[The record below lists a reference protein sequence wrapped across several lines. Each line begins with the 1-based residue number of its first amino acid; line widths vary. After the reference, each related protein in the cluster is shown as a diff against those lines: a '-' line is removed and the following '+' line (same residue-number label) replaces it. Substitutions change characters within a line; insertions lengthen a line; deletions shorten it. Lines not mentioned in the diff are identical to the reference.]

1 MAITRMTVIK
11 ASSDADYRKGQ
22 DIFLIDKR
30 IKNFET
36 DMNTLTDTPMIT
48 ATVLDADGSEHETQV
63 SIDEDESRIIGSLCS
78 CPDFYQSQGLCCHC
92 VAILL
97 KYISRRHLQTS
108 FSVKNQNRI
117 GQTLIE
123 SYIQQSTR
131 SPYSAE
137 ALESRGMIEL
147 EPILHKQY
155 NKLSVDFKIGTSK
168 KYVIK
173 DLLEFARLVREH
185 ELFQYG
191 KNLKFFHE
199 PEAFASDSRELLNF
213 IMQRIEE
220 YEYHF
225 HYVQDSTYRFQTMKA
240 LRFLPLSPTAIDT
253 FLNLMLG
260 RSLQF
265 QLDDRS
271 QTIHVVDGD
280 PSLSLELKSEG
291 TDSYHLTIENCLI
304 ISGAHHFWILKDK
317 KLYKCSDA
325 FKRDMQ
331 PYLTELNRQKVR
343 EITLSEKQLRPFY
356 GSVLK
361 HLEAHTDFHAEG
373 IDLSSYEPP
382 EAHFSIYLDNPAE
395 NIISCTAYARYND
408 ETFSLATPISC
419 EDGFRDAA
427 MENKILT
434 AIQTYFRPVLSSEY
448 EDQHLPDVD
457 GDFVISHDDPSAFLF
472 LEQGLPHFYELAEVF
487 ISSNMKRIRILSAPK
502 TAVGV
507 SVSNGLLEI
516 DIQSDTLPYEELAGI
531 LNSYRRRQK
540 YYKLKSGEFLKLENN
555 SLSVLSELADGLRLS
570 EKDIRHGKITVPLY
584 RASYIDSVLTSHNSD
599 IQSHRDRYF
608 KSLIRDMKSVA
619 DSDYEVP
626 DALKPILRDYQKTG
640 YRWLCT
646 IAQLGFGG
654 ILADD
659 MGLGKTLQII
669 TLLEHTRIEAISGNI
684 DASEALDS
692 PDDADSS
699 MTISASEQA
708 HPVSL
713 IICPSSLVYNWDSEI
728 EHFAPQLKTLLIIG
742 TAQERRELLTHYSDY
757 DVLITSYDMLKRDIA
772 CYDNLRFRYQIIDE
786 AQYIKNHRT
795 QAARSVCSIHSVT
808 RFALTGT
815 PIENRLSELWSIF
828 EYLMPGF
835 LYPYAYFRS
844 ELEQPIVEDKDMIAA
859 TRLQQLVRPFIMRRL
874 KTDVLKELPDKLEH
888 AVYAQMTD
896 EQHKLYNANA
906 LKLQKDLEKQSD
918 SMFKTSKIQIL
929 SELTKLRQLCCDPSL
944 IYQNYHGGSAKLDT
958 CIQLIQNAMA
968 GGHKILLFSQFTSM
982 LDIIERRLK
991 AERILYYRLDGST
1004 KSEQR
1009 TRLVSAF
1016 NENKVPVFLISLK
1029 AGGTGLNLTGA
1040 DIVIHYDPWWNAA
1053 AQNQAT
1059 DRAHRIGQ
1067 KHTVT
1072 VYKLI
1077 ARHTIEEKILELQEN
1092 KKALSDQILS
1102 EEGVTASHL
1111 TRDDLLQILQN

>member
-1 MAITRMTVIK
+1 MAITRMTVIN
-11 ASSDADYRKGQ
+11 ASTDADYRKGQ

-36 DMNTLTDTPMIT
+36 DINTLTGTPMIT

-63 SIDEDESRIIGSLCS
+63 SIDEDESQIVGSLCS
-78 CPDFYQSQGLCCHC
+78 CSDFYQSEGLCCHC

-97 KYISRRHLQTS
+97 KYISRRHIQTS
-108 FSVKNQNRI
+108 FPSKKQNRI

-123 SYIQQSTR
+123 SYIHQS
-131 SPYSAE
+131 SGSHYPAE
-137 ALESRGMIEL
+137 ASETKALIEL

-155 NKLSVDFKIGTSK
+155 HKLSVDFKIGTGK

-173 DLLEFARLVREH
+173 DLLEFARLIRQG

-199 PEAFASDSRELLNF
+199 PEAFTSESRSMLAF

-225 HYVQDSTYRFQTMKA
+225 HCVQDSTYRFQTMKA
-240 LRFLPLSPTAIDT
+240 LRYLPLSPTAVDM
-253 FLNLMLG
+253 FLNMMIG
-260 RSLQF
+260 HTLQF
-265 QLDDRS
+265 DLDDHIRPIYV
-271 QTIHVVDGD
+271 TDGD
-280 PSLSLELKSEG
+280 PELTLELKAE
-291 TDSYHLTIENCLI
+291 DSDTYHLTIEDCLI
-304 ISGAHHFWILKDK
+304 LSGARTFWILKDK
-317 KLYKCSDA
+317 ILYRCSEA
-325 FKRDMQ
+325 FKKDMQ

-361 HLEAHTDFHAEG
+361 HLEAHTDFHTEG
-373 IDLSSYEPP
+373 VDLTGYEPP

-395 NIISCTAYARYND
+395 NIISCTAYARYGE

-427 MENKILT
+427 MENRILT
-434 AIQTYFRPVLSSEY
+434 AIQTYFQPAAVSVNEDSPVA
-448 EDQHLPDVD
+448 DA
-457 GDFVISHDDPSAFLF
+457 DFIISHDDQAAFLF
-472 LEQGLPHFYELAEVF
+472 LEQGLPHFYELAEVL

-507 SVSNGLLEI
+507 SVSKGLLEI
-516 DIQSDTLPYEELAGI
+516 DIQSDSLPYDELAGI

-570 EKDIRHGKITVPLY
+570 EQDIRDGRISVPLY
-584 RASYIDSVLTSHNSD
+584 RASYIDAVLTSHSSD
-599 IQSHRDRYF
+599 MQSHRDRYF

-626 DALKPILRDYQKTG
+626 ETMKPILRDYQKTG

-669 TLLEHTRIEAISGNI
+669 TLLEHARLEAISKTV
-684 DASEALDS
+684 DLTETASHTAC
-692 PDDADSS
+692 PP
-699 MTISASEQA
+699 
-708 HPVSL
+708 PVSL
-713 IICPSSLVYNWDSEI
+713 IVCPSSLVYNWDSEI
-728 EHFAPQLKTLLIIG
+728 EHFAPNLKTLLITG
-742 TAQERRELLTHYSDY
+742 TAQERQELLTHYADY

-772 CYDNLRFRYQIIDE
+772 SYDNLHFHYQIIDE

-844 ELEQPIVEDKDMIAA
+844 ELEQPIVENKDQIAA

-896 EQHKLYNANA
+896 EQNKLYTANA
-906 LKLQKDLEKQSD
+906 LKLQKDLEQQSD

-929 SELTKLRQLCCDPSL
+929 AELTKLRQLCCDPSL

-958 CIQLIQNAMA
+958 CIQLIENAMA

-982 LDIIERRLK
+982 LDVIERRLK
-991 AERILYYRLDGST
+991 TEHILYYRLDGST

-1009 TRLVSAF
+1009 TRLVNAF
-1016 NENKVPVFLISLK
+1016 NENNVPVFLISLK

-1067 KHTVT
+1067 THTVT

-1102 EEGVTASHL
+1102 EEGVTASQL
-1111 TRDDLLQILQN
+1111 TKKELLQILQN

>member
-36 DMNTLTDTPMIT
+36 DINTLTDTPMIT

-63 SIDEDESRIIGSLCS
+63 SIDEDESQIVGSLCS
-78 CPDFYQSQGLCCHC
+78 CSDFYQSEGLCCHC

-97 KYISRRHLQTS
+97 KYISRRHIQTS
-108 FSVKNQNRI
+108 FPSKKQNRI

-123 SYIQQSTR
+123 SYIHQSSGTHY
-131 SPYSAE
+131 PAE
-137 ALESRGMIEL
+137 ASETKVLIEL

-155 NKLSVDFKIGTSK
+155 HKLSVDFKIGTGK

-173 DLLEFARLVREH
+173 DLLEFARLIRQG

-199 PEAFASDSRELLNF
+199 PEAFTSESRSMLAF

-225 HYVQDSTYRFQTMKA
+225 HCVQDSTYRFQTMKA
-240 LRFLPLSPTAIDT
+240 LRYLPLSPTAVDM
-253 FLNLMLG
+253 FLNMMIG
-260 RSLQF
+260 HTLQF
-265 QLDDRS
+265 DLDDHIRPIYV
-271 QTIHVVDGD
+271 TDGD
-280 PSLSLELKSEG
+280 PELTLELKAE
-291 TDSYHLTIENCLI
+291 DSDTYHLTIEDCLI
-304 ISGAHHFWILKDK
+304 LSGARTFWILKDK
-317 KLYKCSDA
+317 ILYRCSEA
-325 FKRDMQ
+325 FKKDMQ

-361 HLEAHTDFHAEG
+361 HLEAHTDFHTEG
-373 IDLSSYEPP
+373 VDLTDYEPP

-395 NIISCTAYARYND
+395 NIISCTAYARYGE

-427 MENKILT
+427 MENRILT
-434 AIQTYFRPVLSSEY
+434 AIQTYFQPAAVSGNEDSPVA
-448 EDQHLPDVD
+448 DA
-457 GDFVISHDDPSAFLF
+457 DFIISHDDQAAFLF

-487 ISSNMKRIRILSAPK
+487 ISSNMKRIRILSAPR

-516 DIQSDTLPYEELAGI
+516 DIHSDSLPYEELAGI

-570 EKDIRHGKITVPLY
+570 EQAIRGGRISVPLY
-584 RASYIDSVLTSHNSD
+584 RASYIDAVLTSHNSD

-626 DALKPILRDYQKTG
+626 DAMKPILRDYQKTG

-669 TLLEHTRIEAISGNI
+669 TLLEHARLEAISKTV
-684 DASEALDS
+684 DLTDTASHTAC
-692 PDDADSS
+692 PP
-699 MTISASEQA
+699 
-708 HPVSL
+708 PVSL
-713 IICPSSLVYNWDSEI
+713 IVCPSSLVYNWDSEI
-728 EHFAPQLKTLLIIG
+728 EHFAPNLKTLLITG
-742 TAQERRELLTHYSDY
+742 TAQERQELLTHYADY

-772 CYDNLRFRYQIIDE
+772 SYDNLHFHFQIIDE

-844 ELEQPIVEDKDMIAA
+844 ELEQPIVENKDPIAA

-896 EQHKLYNANA
+896 EQNKLYTANT
-906 LKLQKDLEKQSD
+906 LKLQKDLEQQSD

-929 SELTKLRQLCCDPSL
+929 AELTKLRQLCCDPSL

-958 CIQLIQNAMA
+958 CIQLIENAMA

-982 LDIIERRLK
+982 LDVIERRLK

-1009 TRLVSAF
+1009 TRLVNAF
-1016 NENKVPVFLISLK
+1016 NENKIPVFLISLK

-1067 KHTVT
+1067 THTVT

-1092 KKALSDQILS
+1092 KKTLSDQILS
-1102 EEGVTASHL
+1102 EEGVTASQL
-1111 TRDDLLQILQN
+1111 TKEELLKLLQN

>member
-11 ASSDADYRKGQ
+11 ASTDADYRKGQ

-36 DMNTLTDTPMIT
+36 DINTLTGTPMIT

-63 SIDEDESRIIGSLCS
+63 SIDEDESQIVGSLCS
-78 CPDFYQSQGLCCHC
+78 CSDFYQSEGLCCHC

-97 KYISRRHLQTS
+97 KYISRRHIQTS
-108 FSVKNQNRI
+108 FPAKKQNRI

-123 SYIQQSTR
+123 SYIHQSSGTHY
-131 SPYSAE
+131 PAE
-137 ALESRGMIEL
+137 ASETKVLIEL

-155 NKLSVDFKIGTSK
+155 HKLSVDFKIGTGK

-173 DLLEFARLVREH
+173 DLLEFARLIRQG

-199 PEAFASDSRELLNF
+199 PEAFTSESRSMLAF

-225 HYVQDSTYRFQTMKA
+225 HCVQDSTYRFQTMKA
-240 LRFLPLSPTAIDT
+240 LRYLPLSPTAVDM
-253 FLNLMLG
+253 FLNMMIG
-260 RSLQF
+260 HTLQF
-265 QLDDRS
+265 DLDDHIRPIYV
-271 QTIHVVDGD
+271 TDGD
-280 PSLSLELKSEG
+280 PELTLELKAE
-291 TDSYHLTIENCLI
+291 DSDTYHLTIEDCLI
-304 ISGAHHFWILKDK
+304 LSGARTFWILKDK
-317 KLYKCSDA
+317 ILYRCSEA
-325 FKRDMQ
+325 FKKDMQ

-361 HLEAHTDFHAEG
+361 HLEAHTDFHTEG
-373 IDLSSYEPP
+373 VDLTDYEPP

-395 NIISCTAYARYND
+395 NIISCTAYARYGE

-419 EDGFRDAA
+419 EDGFRDAS
-427 MENKILT
+427 MENRILT
-434 AIQTYFRPVLSSEY
+434 AIQTYFQPAAVSGNEDSPVA
-448 EDQHLPDVD
+448 DA
-457 GDFVISHDDPSAFLF
+457 DFIISHDDQAAFLF

-487 ISSNMKRIRILSAPK
+487 ISSNMKRIRILSAPR

-516 DIQSDTLPYEELAGI
+516 DVHSDSLPYEELAGI

-570 EKDIRHGKITVPLY
+570 EQAIRGGRISVPLY
-584 RASYIDSVLTSHNSD
+584 RASYIDAVLTSHNSD

-626 DALKPILRDYQKTG
+626 DAMKPILRDYQKTG

-669 TLLEHTRIEAISGNI
+669 TLLEHARLEAISKTV
-684 DASEALDS
+684 DLTDTASHTAC
-692 PDDADSS
+692 PP
-699 MTISASEQA
+699 
-708 HPVSL
+708 PVSL
-713 IICPSSLVYNWDSEI
+713 IVCPSSLVYNWDSEI
-728 EHFAPQLKTLLIIG
+728 EHFAPNLKTLLITG
-742 TAQERRELLTHYSDY
+742 TAQERQELLTHYADY

-772 CYDNLRFRYQIIDE
+772 RYDNLHFHYQIIDE

-844 ELEQPIVEDKDMIAA
+844 ELEQPIVENKDQIAA

-896 EQHKLYNANA
+896 EQNKLYTANT
-906 LKLQKDLEKQSD
+906 LKLQKDLEQQSD

-929 SELTKLRQLCCDPSL
+929 AELTKLRQLCCDPSL

-958 CIQLIQNAMA
+958 CIQLIENAMA

-982 LDIIERRLK
+982 LDVIERRLK

-1009 TRLVSAF
+1009 TRLVNAF
-1016 NENKVPVFLISLK
+1016 NENKIPVFLISLK

-1067 KHTVT
+1067 THTVT

-1077 ARHTIEEKILELQEN
+1077 ARHTIEEKILDLQEN

-1102 EEGVTASHL
+1102 EEGVTASQL
-1111 TRDDLLQILQN
+1111 TKEELLKLLQN

>member
-36 DMNTLTDTPMIT
+36 DINTLTGTPMIT

-63 SIDEDESRIIGSLCS
+63 SIDEDESQIVGSLCS
-78 CPDFYQSQGLCCHC
+78 CSDFYQSEGLCCHC

-97 KYISRRHLQTS
+97 KYISRRHIQTS
-108 FSVKNQNRI
+108 FPAKKQNRI

-123 SYIQQSTR
+123 SYIHQSSGTHY
-131 SPYSAE
+131 PAE
-137 ALESRGMIEL
+137 ASETKVLIEL

-155 NKLSVDFKIGTSK
+155 HKLSVDFKIGTGK

-173 DLLEFARLVREH
+173 DLLEFARLIRQG

-191 KNLKFFHE
+191 KNLKFCHE
-199 PEAFASDSRELLNF
+199 PEAFTSESRSMLAF

-225 HYVQDSTYRFQTMKA
+225 HCVQDSTYRFQTMKA
-240 LRFLPLSPTAIDT
+240 LRYLPLSPTAVDM
-253 FLNLMLG
+253 FLNMMIG
-260 RSLQF
+260 HTLQF
-265 QLDDRS
+265 DLDDHIRPIYV
-271 QTIHVVDGD
+271 TDGD
-280 PSLSLELKSEG
+280 PELTLELKAE
-291 TDSYHLTIENCLI
+291 DSDTYHLTIEDCLI
-304 ISGAHHFWILKDK
+304 LSGARTFWILKDK
-317 KLYKCSDA
+317 ILYRCSEA
-325 FKRDMQ
+325 FKKDMQ

-361 HLEAHTDFHAEG
+361 HLEAHTDFHTEG
-373 IDLSSYEPP
+373 VDLTDYEPP

-395 NIISCTAYARYND
+395 NIISCTAYARYGE

-419 EDGFRDAA
+419 EDGFRDAS
-427 MENKILT
+427 MENRILT
-434 AIQTYFRPVLSSEY
+434 AIQTYFQPAAVSGNEDSPVA
-448 EDQHLPDVD
+448 DA
-457 GDFVISHDDPSAFLF
+457 DFIISHDDQAAFLF

-487 ISSNMKRIRILSAPK
+487 ISSNMKRIRILSAPR

-516 DIQSDTLPYEELAGI
+516 DVHSDSLPYEELAGI

-570 EKDIRHGKITVPLY
+570 EQAIRGGRISVPLY
-584 RASYIDSVLTSHNSD
+584 RASYIDAVLTSHNSD

-626 DALKPILRDYQKTG
+626 DAMKPILRDYQKTG

-669 TLLEHTRIEAISGNI
+669 TLLEHARLEAISKTV
-684 DASEALDS
+684 DLTDTASHTAC
-692 PDDADSS
+692 PP
-699 MTISASEQA
+699 
-708 HPVSL
+708 PVSL
-713 IICPSSLVYNWDSEI
+713 IVCPSSLVYNWDSEI
-728 EHFAPQLKTLLIIG
+728 EHFAPNLKTLLITG
-742 TAQERRELLTHYSDY
+742 TAQERQELLTHYADY

-772 CYDNLRFRYQIIDE
+772 SYDNLHFHYQIIDE

-844 ELEQPIVEDKDMIAA
+844 ELEQPIVENKDQIAA

-896 EQHKLYNANA
+896 EQNKLYTANT
-906 LKLQKDLEKQSD
+906 LKLQKDLEQQSD

-929 SELTKLRQLCCDPSL
+929 AELTKLRQLCCDPSL

-958 CIQLIQNAMA
+958 CIQLIENAMA

-982 LDIIERRLK
+982 LDVIERRLK

-1009 TRLVSAF
+1009 TRLVNAF
-1016 NENKVPVFLISLK
+1016 NENKIPVFLISLK

-1067 KHTVT
+1067 THTVT

-1092 KKALSDQILS
+1092 KKTLSDQILS
-1102 EEGVTASHL
+1102 EKGVTASQL
-1111 TRDDLLQILQN
+1111 TKEELLKLLQN

>member
-11 ASSDADYRKGQ
+11 ASTDADYRKGQ

-36 DMNTLTDTPMIT
+36 DINTLTGTPMIT

-63 SIDEDESRIIGSLCS
+63 SIDEDESQIVGSLCS
-78 CPDFYQSQGLCCHC
+78 CSDFYQSEGLCCHC

-97 KYISRRHLQTS
+97 KYISRRHIQTS
-108 FSVKNQNRI
+108 FPSKKQNRI

-123 SYIQQSTR
+123 SYIHQSSGTHY
-131 SPYSAE
+131 PAE
-137 ALESRGMIEL
+137 AAETKVLIEL

-155 NKLSVDFKIGTSK
+155 HKLSVDFKIGTGK

-173 DLLEFARLVREH
+173 DLLEFARLIRQG

-199 PEAFASDSRELLNF
+199 PEAFTTESRNMLAF

-225 HYVQDSTYRFQTMKA
+225 HCVQDSTYRFQTMKA
-240 LRFLPLSPTAIDT
+240 LRYLPLSPTAVDM
-253 FLNLMLG
+253 FLNMMIG
-260 RSLQF
+260 HTLQF
-265 QLDDRS
+265 DLDDHIRPIYV
-271 QTIHVVDGD
+271 TDGD
-280 PSLSLELKSEG
+280 PELTLELKAE
-291 TDSYHLTIENCLI
+291 DSDTYHLTIEDCLI
-304 ISGAHHFWILKDK
+304 LSGARTFWILKDK
-317 KLYKCSDA
+317 ILYRCSEA
-325 FKRDMQ
+325 FKKDMQ

-361 HLEAHTDFHAEG
+361 HLEAHTDFHTEG
-373 IDLSSYEPP
+373 VDLTDYEPP

-395 NIISCTAYARYND
+395 NIISCTAYARYGE

-427 MENKILT
+427 MENRILT
-434 AIQTYFRPVLSSEY
+434 AIQTYFQPAAVSGNEDSPVA
-448 EDQHLPDVD
+448 DA
-457 GDFVISHDDPSAFLF
+457 DFIISHDDQAAFLF

-487 ISSNMKRIRILSAPK
+487 ISSNMKRIRILSAPR

-516 DIQSDTLPYEELAGI
+516 DIHSDSLPYEELAGI

-570 EKDIRHGKITVPLY
+570 EQAIRGGRISVPLY
-584 RASYIDSVLTSHNSD
+584 RASYIDAVLTSHNSD

-626 DALKPILRDYQKTG
+626 DAMKPILRDYQKTG

-669 TLLEHTRIEAISGNI
+669 TLLEHARLEAISKTV
-684 DASEALDS
+684 DLTDTASHTAC
-692 PDDADSS
+692 PP
-699 MTISASEQA
+699 
-708 HPVSL
+708 PVSL
-713 IICPSSLVYNWDSEI
+713 IVCPSSLVYNWDSEI
-728 EHFAPQLKTLLIIG
+728 EHFAPNLKTLLITG
-742 TAQERRELLTHYSDY
+742 TAQERQELLTHYADY

-772 CYDNLRFRYQIIDE
+772 SYDNLHFHFQIIDE

-844 ELEQPIVEDKDMIAA
+844 ELEQPIVENKDQIAA

-896 EQHKLYNANA
+896 EQNKLYTANT
-906 LKLQKDLEKQSD
+906 LKLQKDLEQQSD

-929 SELTKLRQLCCDPSL
+929 AELTKLRQLCCDPSL

-958 CIQLIQNAMA
+958 CIQLIENAMA

-982 LDIIERRLK
+982 LDVIERRLK

-1009 TRLVSAF
+1009 TRLVNAF
-1016 NENKVPVFLISLK
+1016 NENKIPVFLISLK

-1067 KHTVT
+1067 THTVT

-1102 EEGVTASHL
+1102 EEGVTASQL
-1111 TRDDLLQILQN
+1111 TKEELLKLLQN

>member
-1 MAITRMTVIK
+1 MAITRMTVIN
-11 ASSDADYRKGQ
+11 ASTDANYRKGQ

-36 DMNTLTDTPMIT
+36 DINTLTDTPMIT

-63 SIDEDESRIIGSLCS
+63 SIDEDESQIVGSLCS
-78 CPDFYQSQGLCCHC
+78 CSDFYQSEGLCCHC

-97 KYISRRHLQTS
+97 KYISRRHIQTS
-108 FSVKNQNRI
+108 FPSKKQNRI

-123 SYIQQSTR
+123 SYIHQS
-131 SPYSAE
+131 SGSHYPAE
-137 ALESRGMIEL
+137 TSETKVLIEL

-155 NKLSVDFKIGTSK
+155 HKLSVDFKIGTGK

-173 DLLEFARLVREH
+173 DLLEFARLIRQG

-199 PEAFASDSRELLNF
+199 PEAFTSESRSMLAF

-240 LRFLPLSPTAIDT
+240 LRYLPLSPTAVDM
-253 FLNLMLG
+253 FLNMMIG
-260 RSLQF
+260 HTLQF
-265 QLDDRS
+265 DLDDHIRPIYV
-271 QTIHVVDGD
+271 TDGD
-280 PSLSLELKSEG
+280 PELTLELKAE
-291 TDSYHLTIENCLI
+291 DSDTYHLTIEDCLI
-304 ISGAHHFWILKDK
+304 LSGARTFWILKDK
-317 KLYKCSDA
+317 ILYRCSEA
-325 FKRDMQ
+325 FKKDMQ

-361 HLEAHTDFHAEG
+361 HLEAHTDFHTEG
-373 IDLSSYEPP
+373 VDLTGYEPL

-395 NIISCTAYARYND
+395 NIISCTAYARYGE

-427 MENKILT
+427 MENRILT
-434 AIQTYFRPVLSSEY
+434 AIQTYFQPAAVSVNEDSPVA
-448 EDQHLPDVD
+448 DA
-457 GDFVISHDDPSAFLF
+457 DFIISHDDQAAFLF

-507 SVSNGLLEI
+507 SVSKGLLEI
-516 DIQSDTLPYEELAGI
+516 DIQSDSLPYDELAGI

-570 EKDIRHGKITVPLY
+570 EQDIRDGRISVPLY
-584 RASYIDSVLTSHNSD
+584 RASYIDAVLTSHNSD
-599 IQSHRDRYF
+599 MQSHRDRYF

-626 DALKPILRDYQKTG
+626 DAMKPILRDYQKTG

-669 TLLEHTRIEAISGNI
+669 TLLEHARLEAISKTI
-684 DASEALDS
+684 DLTETASHTAC
-692 PDDADSS
+692 PP
-699 MTISASEQA
+699 
-708 HPVSL
+708 PVSL
-713 IICPSSLVYNWDSEI
+713 IVCPSSLVYNWDSEI
-728 EHFAPQLKTLLIIG
+728 EHFAPNLKTLLITG
-742 TAQERRELLTHYSDY
+742 TAQERQELLTHYADY

-772 CYDNLRFRYQIIDE
+772 SYDNLHFHYQIIDE

-844 ELEQPIVEDKDMIAA
+844 ELEQPIVENKDQIAA

-896 EQHKLYNANA
+896 EQNKLYTANA
-906 LKLQKDLEKQSD
+906 LKLQKNLEQQSD

-929 SELTKLRQLCCDPSL
+929 AELTKLRQLCCDPSL

-958 CIQLIQNAMA
+958 CIQLIENAMA

-982 LDIIERRLK
+982 LDVIERRLK
-991 AERILYYRLDGST
+991 TERILYYRLDGST

-1009 TRLVSAF
+1009 TRLVNAF
-1016 NENKVPVFLISLK
+1016 NENNVPVFLISLK

-1067 KHTVT
+1067 THTVT

-1102 EEGVTASHL
+1102 EEGVTASQL
-1111 TRDDLLQILQN
+1111 TKEELLQILQN

>member
-36 DMNTLTDTPMIT
+36 DINTLTDTPMIT

-63 SIDEDESRIIGSLCS
+63 SIDEDESQIVGSLCS
-78 CPDFYQSQGLCCHC
+78 CSDFYQSEGLCCHC

-97 KYISRRHLQTS
+97 KYISRRHIQTS
-108 FSVKNQNRI
+108 FPSKKQNRI

-123 SYIQQSTR
+123 SYIHQS
-131 SPYSAE
+131 SGSHYPAE
-137 ALESRGMIEL
+137 ASETKVLIEL

-155 NKLSVDFKIGTSK
+155 HKLSVDFKIGTGK

-173 DLLEFARLVREH
+173 DLLEFARLIRQG

-199 PEAFASDSRELLNF
+199 PEAFTTESRNMLAF

-225 HYVQDSTYRFQTMKA
+225 HCVQDSTYRFQTMKA
-240 LRFLPLSPTAIDT
+240 LRYLPLSPTAVDM
-253 FLNLMLG
+253 FLNMMIG
-260 RSLQF
+260 HTLQF
-265 QLDDRS
+265 DLDDHIRPIYV
-271 QTIHVVDGD
+271 TDGD
-280 PSLSLELKSEG
+280 PELTLELKAE
-291 TDSYHLTIENCLI
+291 DSDTYHLTIEDCLI
-304 ISGAHHFWILKDK
+304 LSGARTFWILKDK
-317 KLYKCSDA
+317 ILYRCSEA
-325 FKRDMQ
+325 FKKDMQ

-361 HLEAHTDFHAEG
+361 HLEAHTDFHTEG
-373 IDLSSYEPP
+373 IDLNGYEPP

-395 NIISCTAYARYND
+395 NIISCTAYARYGE

-427 MENKILT
+427 MENRILT
-434 AIQTYFRPVLSSEY
+434 AIQTYFQPAAVSGNEDSPVA
-448 EDQHLPDVD
+448 DA
-457 GDFVISHDDPSAFLF
+457 DFIISHDDQAAFLF

-487 ISSNMKRIRILSAPK
+487 ISSNMKRIRILSAPR

-516 DIQSDTLPYEELAGI
+516 DIHSDSLPYEELAGI

-570 EKDIRHGKITVPLY
+570 EQAIRGGRISVPLY
-584 RASYIDSVLTSHNSD
+584 RASYIDAVLTSHNSD

-626 DALKPILRDYQKTG
+626 DAMKPILRDYQKTG

-669 TLLEHTRIEAISGNI
+669 TLLEHARLEAISKTV
-684 DASEALDS
+684 DLTDTASHTAC
-692 PDDADSS
+692 PP
-699 MTISASEQA
+699 
-708 HPVSL
+708 PVSL
-713 IICPSSLVYNWDSEI
+713 IVCPSSLVYNWDSEI
-728 EHFAPQLKTLLIIG
+728 EHFAPNLKTLLITG
-742 TAQERRELLTHYSDY
+742 TAQERQELLTHYADY

-772 CYDNLRFRYQIIDE
+772 RYDNLHFHYQIIDE

-844 ELEQPIVEDKDMIAA
+844 ELEQPIVENKDQIAA

-896 EQHKLYNANA
+896 EQNKLYTANT
-906 LKLQKDLEKQSD
+906 LKLQKDLEQQSD

-929 SELTKLRQLCCDPSL
+929 AELTKLRQLCCDPSL

-958 CIQLIQNAMA
+958 CIQLIENAMA

-982 LDIIERRLK
+982 LDVIERRLK

-1009 TRLVSAF
+1009 TRLVNAF
-1016 NENKVPVFLISLK
+1016 NENKIPVFLISLK

-1067 KHTVT
+1067 THTVT

-1102 EEGVTASHL
+1102 EEGVTASQL
-1111 TRDDLLQILQN
+1111 TKEELLKLLQN

>member
-36 DMNTLTDTPMIT
+36 DINTLTGTPMIT

-63 SIDEDESRIIGSLCS
+63 SIDEDESQIVGSLCS
-78 CPDFYQSQGLCCHC
+78 CSDFYQSEGLCCHC

-97 KYISRRHLQTS
+97 KYISRRHIQIS
-108 FSVKNQNRI
+108 FPAKKQNRI

-123 SYIQQSTR
+123 SYIHQSSGTHY
-131 SPYSAE
+131 PAE
-137 ALESRGMIEL
+137 AAETKVLIEL

-155 NKLSVDFKIGTSK
+155 HKLSVDFKIGTGK

-173 DLLEFARLVREH
+173 DLLEFARLIRQG

-199 PEAFASDSRELLNF
+199 PEAFTTESRNMLAF

-225 HYVQDSTYRFQTMKA
+225 HCVQDSTYRFQTMKA
-240 LRFLPLSPTAIDT
+240 LRYLPLSPTAVDM
-253 FLNLMLG
+253 FLNMMIG
-260 RSLQF
+260 HTLQF
-265 QLDDRS
+265 DLDDHIRPIYV
-271 QTIHVVDGD
+271 TDGD
-280 PSLSLELKSEG
+280 PELTLELKAE
-291 TDSYHLTIENCLI
+291 DSDTYHLTIEDCLI
-304 ISGAHHFWILKDK
+304 LSGARTFWILKDK
-317 KLYKCSDA
+317 ILYRCSEA
-325 FKRDMQ
+325 FKKDMQ
-331 PYLTELNRQKVR
+331 PYLTELNRQKIR

-361 HLEAHTDFHAEG
+361 HLEAHTDFHTEG
-373 IDLSSYEPP
+373 VDLTDYEPP

-395 NIISCTAYARYND
+395 NIISCTAYARYGE

-427 MENKILT
+427 MENRILT
-434 AIQTYFRPVLSSEY
+434 AIQTYFQPAAVSGNEDSPVA
-448 EDQHLPDVD
+448 DA
-457 GDFVISHDDPSAFLF
+457 DFIISHDDQAAFLF

-487 ISSNMKRIRILSAPK
+487 ISSNMKRIRILSAPR

-516 DIQSDTLPYEELAGI
+516 DIHSDSLPYEELAGI

-570 EKDIRHGKITVPLY
+570 EQAIRGGRISVPLY
-584 RASYIDSVLTSHNSD
+584 RASYIDAVLTSHNSD

-626 DALKPILRDYQKTG
+626 DAMKPILRDYQKTG

-669 TLLEHTRIEAISGNI
+669 TLLEHARLEAISKTV
-684 DASEALDS
+684 DLTDTASHTAC
-692 PDDADSS
+692 PP
-699 MTISASEQA
+699 
-708 HPVSL
+708 PVSL
-713 IICPSSLVYNWDSEI
+713 IVCPSSLVYNWDSEI
-728 EHFAPQLKTLLIIG
+728 EHFAPNLKTLLITG
-742 TAQERRELLTHYSDY
+742 TAQERQELLTHYADY

-772 CYDNLRFRYQIIDE
+772 SYDNLHFHYQIIDE

-795 QAARSVCSIHSVT
+795 QAARSVCNIHSVT

-844 ELEQPIVEDKDMIAA
+844 ELEQPIVENKDQIAA

-896 EQHKLYNANA
+896 EQNKLYTANT
-906 LKLQKDLEKQSD
+906 LKLQKDLEQQSD

-929 SELTKLRQLCCDPSL
+929 AELTKLRQLCCDPSL

-958 CIQLIQNAMA
+958 CIQLIENAMA

-982 LDIIERRLK
+982 LDVIERRLK

-1009 TRLVSAF
+1009 TRLVNAF
-1016 NENKVPVFLISLK
+1016 NENKIPVFLISLK

-1067 KHTVT
+1067 THTVT

-1092 KKALSDQILS
+1092 KKTLSDQILS
-1102 EEGVTASHL
+1102 EKGVTASQL
-1111 TRDDLLQILQN
+1111 TKEELLKLLQN

>member
-36 DMNTLTDTPMIT
+36 DINTLTGTPMIT

-63 SIDEDESRIIGSLCS
+63 SIDEDESQIVGSLCS
-78 CPDFYQSQGLCCHC
+78 CSDFYQSEGLCCHC

-97 KYISRRHLQTS
+97 KYISRRHIQIS
-108 FSVKNQNRI
+108 FPAKKQNRI

-123 SYIQQSTR
+123 SYIHQSSGTHY
-131 SPYSAE
+131 PAE
-137 ALESRGMIEL
+137 ASETKVLIEL

-155 NKLSVDFKIGTSK
+155 HKLSVDFKIGTGK

-173 DLLEFARLVREH
+173 DLLEFARLIRQG

-199 PEAFASDSRELLNF
+199 PEAFTSESRSMLAF

-225 HYVQDSTYRFQTMKA
+225 HCVQDSTYRFQTMKA
-240 LRFLPLSPTAIDT
+240 LRYLPLSPTAVDM
-253 FLNLMLG
+253 FLNMMIG
-260 RSLQF
+260 HTLQF
-265 QLDDRS
+265 DLDDHIRPIYV
-271 QTIHVVDGD
+271 TDGD
-280 PSLSLELKSEG
+280 PELTLELKAE
-291 TDSYHLTIENCLI
+291 DSDTYHLTIEDCLI
-304 ISGAHHFWILKDK
+304 LSGARTFWILKDK
-317 KLYKCSDA
+317 ILYRCSEA
-325 FKRDMQ
+325 FKKDMQ
-331 PYLTELNRQKVR
+331 PYLTELNRQKIR

-361 HLEAHTDFHAEG
+361 HLETHTDFHTEG
-373 IDLSSYEPP
+373 VDLTDYEPP

-395 NIISCTAYARYND
+395 NIISCTAYARYGE

-419 EDGFRDAA
+419 EDGFRDAS
-427 MENKILT
+427 MESRILT
-434 AIQTYFRPVLSSEY
+434 AIQTYFQPAAVSGNEDSPVA
-448 EDQHLPDVD
+448 DA
-457 GDFVISHDDPSAFLF
+457 DFIISHDDQAAFLF

-487 ISSNMKRIRILSAPK
+487 ISSNMKRIRILSAPR

-516 DIQSDTLPYEELAGI
+516 DIHSDSLPYEELAGI

-570 EKDIRHGKITVPLY
+570 EQAIRGGRISVPLY
-584 RASYIDSVLTSHNSD
+584 RASYIDAVLTSHNSD

-626 DALKPILRDYQKTG
+626 DAMKPILRDYQKTG

-669 TLLEHTRIEAISGNI
+669 TLLEHARLEAISKTV
-684 DASEALDS
+684 DLTDTASHTAC
-692 PDDADSS
+692 PP
-699 MTISASEQA
+699 
-708 HPVSL
+708 PVSL
-713 IICPSSLVYNWDSEI
+713 IVCPSSLVYNWDSEI
-728 EHFAPQLKTLLIIG
+728 EHFAPNLKTLLITG
-742 TAQERRELLTHYSDY
+742 TAQERQELLTHYADY

-772 CYDNLRFRYQIIDE
+772 SYDNLHFHYQIIDE

-844 ELEQPIVEDKDMIAA
+844 ELEQPIVENKDQIAA

-896 EQHKLYNANA
+896 EQNKLYTANT
-906 LKLQKDLEKQSD
+906 LKLQKDLEQQSD
-918 SMFKTSKIQIL
+918 NMFKTSKIQIL
-929 SELTKLRQLCCDPSL
+929 AELTKLRQLCCDPSL

-958 CIQLIQNAMA
+958 CIQLIENAMA

-982 LDIIERRLK
+982 LDVIERRLK

-1009 TRLVSAF
+1009 TRLVNAF
-1016 NENKVPVFLISLK
+1016 NENKIPVFLISLK

-1067 KHTVT
+1067 THTVT

-1102 EEGVTASHL
+1102 EEGVTASQL
-1111 TRDDLLQILQN
+1111 TKEELLKLLQN

>member
-36 DMNTLTDTPMIT
+36 DINTLTDTPMIT

-63 SIDEDESRIIGSLCS
+63 SIDEDENQIVGSLCS
-78 CPDFYQSQGLCCHC
+78 CSDFYQSEGLCCHC

-97 KYISRRHLQTS
+97 KYISRRHIQTS
-108 FSVKNQNRI
+108 FPSKKQNRI

-123 SYIQQSTR
+123 SYIHQS
-131 SPYSAE
+131 SGSHYPAE
-137 ALESRGMIEL
+137 ASETKVLIEL
-147 EPILHKQY
+147 EPILHNQY
-155 NKLSVDFKIGTSK
+155 HKLSVDFKIGTGK

-173 DLLEFARLVREH
+173 DLLEFARLIRQG

-199 PEAFASDSRELLNF
+199 PEAFTTESRNMLAF

-225 HYVQDSTYRFQTMKA
+225 HCVQDSTYRFQTMKA
-240 LRFLPLSPTAIDT
+240 LRYLPLSPTAVDM
-253 FLNLMLG
+253 FLNMMIG
-260 RSLQF
+260 HTLQF
-265 QLDDRS
+265 DLDDHIRPIYV
-271 QTIHVVDGD
+271 TDGD
-280 PSLSLELKSEG
+280 PELTLELKAE
-291 TDSYHLTIENCLI
+291 DSDTYHLTIEDCLI
-304 ISGAHHFWILKDK
+304 LSGARTFWILKDK
-317 KLYKCSDA
+317 ILYRCSEA
-325 FKRDMQ
+325 FKKDMQ

-361 HLEAHTDFHAEG
+361 HLEAHTDFHTEG
-373 IDLSSYEPP
+373 VDLTDYEPP

-395 NIISCTAYARYND
+395 NIISCTAYARYGE

-427 MENKILT
+427 MENRILT
-434 AIQTYFRPVLSSEY
+434 AIQTYFQPAAVSGNEDSPVA
-448 EDQHLPDVD
+448 DA
-457 GDFVISHDDPSAFLF
+457 DFIISHDDQAAFLF

-487 ISSNMKRIRILSAPK
+487 ISSNMKRIRILSAPR

-516 DIQSDTLPYEELAGI
+516 DIHSDSLPYEELAGI

-570 EKDIRHGKITVPLY
+570 EQAIRGGRISVPLY
-584 RASYIDSVLTSHNSD
+584 RASYIDAVLTSHNSD

-626 DALKPILRDYQKTG
+626 DAMKPILRDYQKTG

-669 TLLEHTRIEAISGNI
+669 TLLEHARLEAISKTV
-684 DASEALDS
+684 DLTDTASHTAC
-692 PDDADSS
+692 PP
-699 MTISASEQA
+699 
-708 HPVSL
+708 PVSL
-713 IICPSSLVYNWDSEI
+713 IVCPSSLVYNWDSEI
-728 EHFAPQLKTLLIIG
+728 EHFAPNLKTLLITG
-742 TAQERRELLTHYSDY
+742 TAQERQELLTHYADY

-772 CYDNLRFRYQIIDE
+772 RYDNLHFHYQIIDE

-844 ELEQPIVEDKDMIAA
+844 ELEQPIVENKDQIAA

-896 EQHKLYNANA
+896 EQNKLYTANT
-906 LKLQKDLEKQSD
+906 LKLQKDLEQQSD

-929 SELTKLRQLCCDPSL
+929 AELTKLRQLCCDPSL

-958 CIQLIQNAMA
+958 CIQLIENAMA

-982 LDIIERRLK
+982 LDVIERRLK

-1009 TRLVSAF
+1009 TRLVNAF
-1016 NENKVPVFLISLK
+1016 NENKIPVFLISLK

-1067 KHTVT
+1067 THTVT

-1102 EEGVTASHL
+1102 EEGVTASQL
-1111 TRDDLLQILQN
+1111 TKEELLQILQN

>member
-36 DMNTLTDTPMIT
+36 DINTLTDTPMIT

-63 SIDEDESRIIGSLCS
+63 SIDEDESQIVGSLCS
-78 CPDFYQSQGLCCHC
+78 CSDFYQSEGLCCHC

-97 KYISRRHLQTS
+97 KYISRRHIQTS
-108 FSVKNQNRI
+108 FPSKKQNRI

-123 SYIQQSTR
+123 SYIHQSSGTHY
-131 SPYSAE
+131 PAE
-137 ALESRGMIEL
+137 ASETKVLIEL

-155 NKLSVDFKIGTSK
+155 HKLSVDFKIGTGK

-173 DLLEFARLVREH
+173 DLLEFARLIRQG

-199 PEAFASDSRELLNF
+199 PEAFTTESRNMLAF

-225 HYVQDSTYRFQTMKA
+225 HCVQDSTYRFQTMKA
-240 LRFLPLSPTAIDT
+240 LRYLPLSPTAVDM
-253 FLNLMLG
+253 FLNMMIG
-260 RSLQF
+260 HTLQF
-265 QLDDRS
+265 DLDDHIRPIYV
-271 QTIHVVDGD
+271 TDGD
-280 PSLSLELKSEG
+280 PELTLELKAE
-291 TDSYHLTIENCLI
+291 DSDTYHLTIEDCLI
-304 ISGAHHFWILKDK
+304 LSGAQTFWILKDK
-317 KLYKCSDA
+317 ILYRCSEA
-325 FKRDMQ
+325 FKKDMQ

-361 HLEAHTDFHAEG
+361 HLEAHTDFHTEG
-373 IDLSSYEPP
+373 VDLTDYEPP

-395 NIISCTAYARYND
+395 NIISCTAYARYGE

-419 EDGFRDAA
+419 EDGFRDAS
-427 MENKILT
+427 MENRILT
-434 AIQTYFRPVLSSEY
+434 AIQTYFQPAAVSGNEDSPVA
-448 EDQHLPDVD
+448 DA
-457 GDFVISHDDPSAFLF
+457 DFIISHDDQAAFLF

-487 ISSNMKRIRILSAPK
+487 ISSNMKRIRILSAPR

-516 DIQSDTLPYEELAGI
+516 DIHSDSLPYEELAGI

-570 EKDIRHGKITVPLY
+570 EQAIRGGRISVPLY
-584 RASYIDSVLTSHNSD
+584 RASYIDAVLTSHNSD

-626 DALKPILRDYQKTG
+626 DAMKPILRDYQKTG

-669 TLLEHTRIEAISGNI
+669 TLLEHARLEAISKTV
-684 DASEALDS
+684 DLTDTASHTAC
-692 PDDADSS
+692 PP
-699 MTISASEQA
+699 
-708 HPVSL
+708 PVSL
-713 IICPSSLVYNWDSEI
+713 IVCPSSLVYNWDSEI
-728 EHFAPQLKTLLIIG
+728 EHFAPNLKTLLITG
-742 TAQERRELLTHYSDY
+742 TAQERQELLTHYADY

-772 CYDNLRFRYQIIDE
+772 SYDNLHFHFQIIDE

-844 ELEQPIVEDKDMIAA
+844 ELEQPIVENKDQIAA

-874 KTDVLKELPDKLEH
+874 KTDVLKELPEKLEH

-896 EQHKLYNANA
+896 EQNKLYTANT
-906 LKLQKDLEKQSD
+906 LKLQKDLEQQSD

-929 SELTKLRQLCCDPSL
+929 AELTKLRQLCCDPSL

-958 CIQLIQNAMA
+958 CIQLIENAMA

-982 LDIIERRLK
+982 LDVIERRLK

-1009 TRLVSAF
+1009 TRLVNAF
-1016 NENKVPVFLISLK
+1016 NENKIPVFLISLK

-1067 KHTVT
+1067 THTVT

-1102 EEGVTASHL
+1102 EEGVTASQL
-1111 TRDDLLQILQN
+1111 TKEELLKLLQN

>member
-36 DMNTLTDTPMIT
+36 DINTLTGTPMIT

-63 SIDEDESRIIGSLCS
+63 SIDEDESQIVGSLCS
-78 CPDFYQSQGLCCHC
+78 CSDFYQSEGLCCHC

-97 KYISRRHLQTS
+97 KYISRRHIQTS
-108 FSVKNQNRI
+108 FPSKNQNRI

-123 SYIQQSTR
+123 SYIHQS
-131 SPYSAE
+131 SGSHYPAE
-137 ALESRGMIEL
+137 ASETKVLIEL

-155 NKLSVDFKIGTSK
+155 HKLSVDFKIGTGK

-173 DLLEFARLVREH
+173 DLLEFARLIRQG

-199 PEAFASDSRELLNF
+199 PEAFTTESRNMLAF

-225 HYVQDSTYRFQTMKA
+225 HCVQDSTYRFQTMKA
-240 LRFLPLSPTAIDT
+240 LRYLPLSPTAVDM
-253 FLNLMLG
+253 FLNMMIG
-260 RSLQF
+260 HTLQF
-265 QLDDRS
+265 DLDDHIRPIYV
-271 QTIHVVDGD
+271 TDGD
-280 PSLSLELKSEG
+280 PELTLELKAEDND
-291 TDSYHLTIENCLI
+291 TYHLTIEDCLI
-304 ISGAHHFWILKDK
+304 LSGARTFWILKDK
-317 KLYKCSDA
+317 ILYRCSEA
-325 FKRDMQ
+325 FKKDMQ

-343 EITLSEKQLRPFY
+343 EITLSEKQLPPFY

-361 HLEAHTDFHAEG
+361 HLEAHTDFHTEG
-373 IDLSSYEPP
+373 VDLTDYEPP

-395 NIISCTAYARYND
+395 NIISCTAYARYGE

-419 EDGFRDAA
+419 EDGFRNAS
-427 MENKILT
+427 MENRILT
-434 AIQTYFRPVLSSEY
+434 AIQTYFQPAAVSGNEDSPVT
-448 EDQHLPDVD
+448 DA
-457 GDFVISHDDPSAFLF
+457 DFIISHDDQAAFLF

-487 ISSNMKRIRILSAPK
+487 ISSNMKRIRILSAPR

-516 DIQSDTLPYEELAGI
+516 DIHSDSLPYEELAGI

-570 EKDIRHGKITVPLY
+570 EQAIRGGRISVPLY
-584 RASYIDSVLTSHNSD
+584 RASYIDAVLTSHNSD

-626 DALKPILRDYQKTG
+626 DAMKPILRDYQKIG

-669 TLLEHTRIEAISGNI
+669 TLLEHARLEAISKTV
-684 DASEALDS
+684 DLTDTASHTAC
-692 PDDADSS
+692 PP
-699 MTISASEQA
+699 
-708 HPVSL
+708 PVSL
-713 IICPSSLVYNWDSEI
+713 IVCPSSLVYNWDSEI
-728 EHFAPQLKTLLIIG
+728 EHFAPNLKTLLITG
-742 TAQERRELLTHYSDY
+742 TAQERQELLTHYADY

-772 CYDNLRFRYQIIDE
+772 SYDNLHFHYQIIDE

-844 ELEQPIVEDKDMIAA
+844 ELEQPIVENKDQIAA

-896 EQHKLYNANA
+896 EQNKLYTANT
-906 LKLQKDLEKQSD
+906 LKLQKDLEQQSD

-929 SELTKLRQLCCDPSL
+929 AELTKLRQLCCDPSL

-958 CIQLIQNAMA
+958 CIQLIENAMA

-982 LDIIERRLK
+982 LDVIERRLK
-991 AERILYYRLDGST
+991 SERILYYRLDGST

-1009 TRLVSAF
+1009 TRLVNAF
-1016 NENKVPVFLISLK
+1016 NENKIPVFLISLK

-1067 KHTVT
+1067 THTVT

-1102 EEGVTASHL
+1102 EEGVTASQL
-1111 TRDDLLQILQN
+1111 TKEELLKLLQN

>member
-11 ASSDADYRKGQ
+11 ASTDADYRKGQ

-36 DMNTLTDTPMIT
+36 DINTLTGTPMIT

-63 SIDEDESRIIGSLCS
+63 SIDEDENQIVGSLCS
-78 CPDFYQSQGLCCHC
+78 CSDFYQSEGLCCHC

-97 KYISRRHLQTS
+97 KYISRRHIQTS
-108 FSVKNQNRI
+108 FPSKKQNRI

-123 SYIQQSTR
+123 SYIHQSSGTHY
-131 SPYSAE
+131 PAE
-137 ALESRGMIEL
+137 ASETKVLIEL

-155 NKLSVDFKIGTSK
+155 HKLSVDFKIGTGK

-173 DLLEFARLVREH
+173 DLLEFARLIH
-185 ELFQYG
+185 QGELFQYG

-199 PEAFASDSRELLNF
+199 PEAFTTESRNMLAF

-225 HYVQDSTYRFQTMKA
+225 HCVQDSTYRFQTMKA
-240 LRFLPLSPTAIDT
+240 LRYLPLSPTAVDM
-253 FLNLMLG
+253 FLNMMIGHTLL
-260 RSLQF
+260 F
-265 QLDDRS
+265 DLDDHIRPIYV
-271 QTIHVVDGD
+271 TDGD
-280 PSLSLELKSEG
+280 PELTLELKAE
-291 TDSYHLTIENCLI
+291 DSDTYHLTIEDCLI
-304 ISGAHHFWILKDK
+304 LSGARTFWILKDK
-317 KLYKCSDA
+317 ILYRCSEA
-325 FKRDMQ
+325 FKKDMQ

-361 HLEAHTDFHAEG
+361 HLEAHTDFHTEG
-373 IDLSSYEPP
+373 VDLTDYEPP

-395 NIISCTAYARYND
+395 NIISCTAYARYD
-408 ETFSLATPISC
+408 EETFSLATPISC
-419 EDGFRDAA
+419 EDGFRDAS
-427 MENKILT
+427 MENRILT
-434 AIQTYFRPVLSSEY
+434 AIQTYFQPAAISGNEDSPVA
-448 EDQHLPDVD
+448 DA
-457 GDFVISHDDPSAFLF
+457 DFIISHDDQAAFLF

-487 ISSNMKRIRILSAPK
+487 ISSNMKRIRILSAPR

-516 DIQSDTLPYEELAGI
+516 DVHSDSLPYEELAGI

-570 EKDIRHGKITVPLY
+570 EQAIRGGRISVPLY
-584 RASYIDSVLTSHNSD
+584 RASYIDAVLTSHNSD

-626 DALKPILRDYQKTG
+626 DAMKPILRDYQKTG

-669 TLLEHTRIEAISGNI
+669 TLLEHARLEAISKTV
-684 DASEALDS
+684 DLTDTASHTAC
-692 PDDADSS
+692 PP
-699 MTISASEQA
+699 
-708 HPVSL
+708 PVSL
-713 IICPSSLVYNWDSEI
+713 IVCPSSLVYNWDSEI
-728 EHFAPQLKTLLIIG
+728 EHFAPNLKTLLITG
-742 TAQERRELLTHYSDY
+742 TAQERQELLTHYADY

-772 CYDNLRFRYQIIDE
+772 RYDNLHFHYQIIDE

-844 ELEQPIVEDKDMIAA
+844 ELEQPIVENKDQIAA

-896 EQHKLYNANA
+896 EQNKLYTANT
-906 LKLQKDLEKQSD
+906 LKLQKDLEQQSD

-929 SELTKLRQLCCDPSL
+929 AELTKLRQLCCDPSL

-958 CIQLIQNAMA
+958 CIQLIENAMA

-982 LDIIERRLK
+982 LDVIERRLK

-1009 TRLVSAF
+1009 TRLVNAF
-1016 NENKVPVFLISLK
+1016 NENKIPVFLISLK

-1067 KHTVT
+1067 THTVT

-1092 KKALSDQILS
+1092 KKTLSDQILS
-1102 EEGVTASHL
+1102 EKGVTASQL
-1111 TRDDLLQILQN
+1111 TKEELLQILQN

>member
-36 DMNTLTDTPMIT
+36 DINTLTGTPMIT

-63 SIDEDESRIIGSLCS
+63 SIDEDESQIVGSLCS
-78 CPDFYQSQGLCCHC
+78 CSDFYQSEGLCCHC

-97 KYISRRHLQTS
+97 KYISRRHIQTS
-108 FSVKNQNRI
+108 FPSKKQNRI

-123 SYIQQSTR
+123 SYIHQSSGTHY
-131 SPYSAE
+131 PAE
-137 ALESRGMIEL
+137 ASETKVLIEL

-155 NKLSVDFKIGTSK
+155 HKLSVDFKIGTGK

-173 DLLEFARLVREH
+173 DLLEFARLIRQG

-199 PEAFASDSRELLNF
+199 PEAFTSESRSMLAF

-225 HYVQDSTYRFQTMKA
+225 HCVQDSTYRFQTMKA
-240 LRFLPLSPTAIDT
+240 LRYLPLSPTAVDM
-253 FLNLMLG
+253 FLNMMIG
-260 RSLQF
+260 HTLQF
-265 QLDDRS
+265 DLDNHIRPIYV
-271 QTIHVVDGD
+271 TDGD
-280 PSLSLELKSEG
+280 PELTLELKAE
-291 TDSYHLTIENCLI
+291 DSDTYHLTIEDCLI
-304 ISGAHHFWILKDK
+304 LSGARTFWILKDK
-317 KLYKCSDA
+317 ILYRCSEA
-325 FKRDMQ
+325 FKKDMQ
-331 PYLTELNRQKVR
+331 PYLTELNRQKIR

-361 HLEAHTDFHAEG
+361 HLEAHTDFHTEG
-373 IDLSSYEPP
+373 VDLTDYEPP

-395 NIISCTAYARYND
+395 NIISCTAYARYGE

-427 MENKILT
+427 MENRILT
-434 AIQTYFRPVLSSEY
+434 AIQTYFQPAAVSGNEDSPVA
-448 EDQHLPDVD
+448 DA
-457 GDFVISHDDPSAFLF
+457 DFIISHDDQAAFLF

-487 ISSNMKRIRILSAPK
+487 ISSNMKRIRILSAPR

-516 DIQSDTLPYEELAGI
+516 DVHSDSLPYEELAGI

-570 EKDIRHGKITVPLY
+570 KQAIRGGRISVPLY
-584 RASYIDSVLTSHNSD
+584 RASYIDAVLTSHNSD

-626 DALKPILRDYQKTG
+626 DAMKPILRDYQKTG

-669 TLLEHTRIEAISGNI
+669 TLLEHARLEAISKTV
-684 DASEALDS
+684 DLTDTASHTAC
-692 PDDADSS
+692 PP
-699 MTISASEQA
+699 
-708 HPVSL
+708 PVSL
-713 IICPSSLVYNWDSEI
+713 IVCPSSLVYNWDSEI
-728 EHFAPQLKTLLIIG
+728 EHFAPNLKTLLITG
-742 TAQERRELLTHYSDY
+742 TAQERQELLTHYADY

-772 CYDNLRFRYQIIDE
+772 SYDNLHFHFQIIDE

-795 QAARSVCSIHSVT
+795 QAAHSVCSIHSVT

-844 ELEQPIVEDKDMIAA
+844 ELEQPIVENKDQIAA

-896 EQHKLYNANA
+896 EQNKLYTANT
-906 LKLQKDLEKQSD
+906 LKLQKDLEQQSD

-929 SELTKLRQLCCDPSL
+929 AELTNLRQLCCDPSL

-958 CIQLIQNAMA
+958 CIQLIENAMA

-982 LDIIERRLK
+982 LDVIERRLK

-1009 TRLVSAF
+1009 TRLVNAF
-1016 NENKVPVFLISLK
+1016 NENKIPVFLISLK

-1067 KHTVT
+1067 THTVT

-1102 EEGVTASHL
+1102 EEGVTASQL
-1111 TRDDLLQILQN
+1111 TKEELLKLLQN

>member
-1 MAITRMTVIK
+1 MAITRMTVIN
-11 ASSDADYRKGQ
+11 ASTDANYRKGQ

-36 DMNTLTDTPMIT
+36 DINTLTDTPMIT

-63 SIDEDESRIIGSLCS
+63 SIDEDESQIVGSLCS
-78 CPDFYQSQGLCCHC
+78 CSDFYQSEGLCCHC

-97 KYISRRHLQTS
+97 KYISRRHIQTS
-108 FSVKNQNRI
+108 FPSKKQNRI

-123 SYIQQSTR
+123 SYIHQS
-131 SPYSAE
+131 SGSHYPAE
-137 ALESRGMIEL
+137 ASETKVLIEL

-155 NKLSVDFKIGTSK
+155 HKLSVDFKIGTGK

-173 DLLEFARLVREH
+173 DLLEFARLIRQG

-199 PEAFASDSRELLNF
+199 PEAFTSESRSMLAF

-225 HYVQDSTYRFQTMKA
+225 HCVQDSTYRFQTMKA
-240 LRFLPLSPTAIDT
+240 LRYLPLSPTAVDM
-253 FLNLMLG
+253 FLNMMIG
-260 RSLQF
+260 HTLQF
-265 QLDDRS
+265 DLDDHIRPIYV
-271 QTIHVVDGD
+271 TDGD
-280 PSLSLELKSEG
+280 PELTLELKAE
-291 TDSYHLTIENCLI
+291 DSDTYHLTIEDCLI
-304 ISGAHHFWILKDK
+304 LSGARTFWILKDK
-317 KLYKCSDA
+317 ILYRCSEA
-325 FKRDMQ
+325 FKKDMQ

-361 HLEAHTDFHAEG
+361 HLEAHTDFHTEG
-373 IDLSSYEPP
+373 VDLTGYEPP

-395 NIISCTAYARYND
+395 NIISCTAYARYGE

-427 MENKILT
+427 MENRILT
-434 AIQTYFRPVLSSEY
+434 AIQTYFQPAAVSGNEEPPVA
-448 EDQHLPDVD
+448 DA
-457 GDFVISHDDPSAFLF
+457 DFIISHDDQAAFLF

-487 ISSNMKRIRILSAPK
+487 ISSNMKRIRILSAPR

-516 DIQSDTLPYEELAGI
+516 DIHSDSLPYEELAGI
-531 LNSYRRRQK
+531 LNSYKRRQK

-570 EKDIRHGKITVPLY
+570 EQDIRDGRISVPLY
-584 RASYIDSVLTSHNSD
+584 RASYIDAVLTSHSSD
-599 IQSHRDRYF
+599 MQSHRDRYF

-626 DALKPILRDYQKTG
+626 ETMKPILRDYQKTG

-669 TLLEHTRIEAISGNI
+669 TLLEHARLEAISKTV
-684 DASEALDS
+684 DLTETASHTACPS
-692 PDDADSS
+692 
-699 MTISASEQA
+699 
-708 HPVSL
+708 PVSL
-713 IICPSSLVYNWDSEI
+713 IVCPSSLVYNWDSEI
-728 EHFAPQLKTLLIIG
+728 EHFAPNLKTLLITG
-742 TAQERRELLTHYSDY
+742 TAQERQELLTHYADY

-772 CYDNLRFRYQIIDE
+772 SYDNLHFHYQIIDE

-795 QAARSVCSIHSVT
+795 QAARSVCCIHSVT

-844 ELEQPIVEDKDMIAA
+844 ELEQPIVENKDQIAA

-896 EQHKLYNANA
+896 EQNKLYTANA
-906 LKLQKDLEKQSD
+906 LKLQKDLEQQSD
-918 SMFKTSKIQIL
+918 NMFKTSKIQIL
-929 SELTKLRQLCCDPSL
+929 AELTKLRQLCCDPSL

-958 CIQLIQNAMA
+958 CIQLIENAMA

-982 LDIIERRLK
+982 LDVIERRLK
-991 AERILYYRLDGST
+991 TEHILYYRLDGST

-1009 TRLVSAF
+1009 TRLVNAF
-1016 NENKVPVFLISLK
+1016 NENKIPVFLISLK

-1053 AQNQAT
+1053 AQNQAP

-1067 KHTVT
+1067 THTVT

-1102 EEGVTASHL
+1102 EEGVTASQL
-1111 TRDDLLQILQN
+1111 TKEELLQILQN

>member
-36 DMNTLTDTPMIT
+36 DINTLTDTPMIT

-63 SIDEDESRIIGSLCS
+63 SIDEDESQIVGSLCS
-78 CPDFYQSQGLCCHC
+78 CSDFYQSEGLCCHC

-97 KYISRRHLQTS
+97 KYISRRHIQIS
-108 FSVKNQNRI
+108 FPAKKQNRI

-123 SYIQQSTR
+123 SYIHQSSGTHY
-131 SPYSAE
+131 PAE
-137 ALESRGMIEL
+137 ASETKVLIEL

-155 NKLSVDFKIGTSK
+155 HKLSVDFKIGTGK

-173 DLLEFARLVREH
+173 DLLEFARLIRQG

-199 PEAFASDSRELLNF
+199 PEAFTTESRNMLAF

-225 HYVQDSTYRFQTMKA
+225 HCVQDSTYRFQTMKA
-240 LRFLPLSPTAIDT
+240 LRYLPLSPTAVDM
-253 FLNLMLG
+253 FLNMMIG
-260 RSLQF
+260 HTLQF
-265 QLDDRS
+265 DLDDHIRPIYV
-271 QTIHVVDGD
+271 TDGD
-280 PSLSLELKSEG
+280 PELTLELKAE
-291 TDSYHLTIENCLI
+291 DSDTYHLTIEDCLI
-304 ISGAHHFWILKDK
+304 LSGARTFWILKDK
-317 KLYKCSDA
+317 ILYRCSEA
-325 FKRDMQ
+325 FKKDMQ
-331 PYLTELNRQKVR
+331 PYLTELNRQKIR

-361 HLEAHTDFHAEG
+361 HLEAHTDFHTEG
-373 IDLSSYEPP
+373 VDLTDYEPP

-395 NIISCTAYARYND
+395 NIISCTAYARYGE

-419 EDGFRDAA
+419 EDGFRDAS
-427 MENKILT
+427 MENRILT
-434 AIQTYFRPVLSSEY
+434 AIQTYFQPAAVSGNEDSPVA
-448 EDQHLPDVD
+448 DA
-457 GDFVISHDDPSAFLF
+457 DFIISHDDQAAFLF

-487 ISSNMKRIRILSAPK
+487 ISSNMKRIRILSAPR

-516 DIQSDTLPYEELAGI
+516 DIHSDSLPYEELAGI

-570 EKDIRHGKITVPLY
+570 EQAIRGGRISVPLY
-584 RASYIDSVLTSHNSD
+584 RASYIDAVLTSHNSD

-626 DALKPILRDYQKTG
+626 DAMKPILRDYQKTG

-669 TLLEHTRIEAISGNI
+669 TLLEHARLEAISKTV
-684 DASEALDS
+684 DLTDTASHTAC
-692 PDDADSS
+692 PP
-699 MTISASEQA
+699 
-708 HPVSL
+708 PVSL
-713 IICPSSLVYNWDSEI
+713 IVCPSSLVYNWDSEI
-728 EHFAPQLKTLLIIG
+728 EHFAPNLKTLLITG
-742 TAQERRELLTHYSDY
+742 TAQERQELLTHYADY

-772 CYDNLRFRYQIIDE
+772 SYDNLHFHYQIIDE

-795 QAARSVCSIHSVT
+795 QAARSVCNIHSVT

-844 ELEQPIVEDKDMIAA
+844 ELEQPIVENKDQIAA

-896 EQHKLYNANA
+896 EQNKLYTANT
-906 LKLQKDLEKQSD
+906 LKLQKDLEQQSD

-929 SELTKLRQLCCDPSL
+929 AELTKLRQLCCDPSL

-958 CIQLIQNAMA
+958 CIQLIENAMA

-982 LDIIERRLK
+982 LDVIERRLK

-1009 TRLVSAF
+1009 TRLVNAF
-1016 NENKVPVFLISLK
+1016 NENKIPVFLISLK

-1067 KHTVT
+1067 THTVT

-1102 EEGVTASHL
+1102 EEGVTASQL
-1111 TRDDLLQILQN
+1111 TKEELLKLLQN

>member
-11 ASSDADYRKGQ
+11 ASTDADYRKGQ

-36 DMNTLTDTPMIT
+36 DINTLTGTPMIT

-63 SIDEDESRIIGSLCS
+63 SIDEDESQIVGSLCS
-78 CPDFYQSQGLCCHC
+78 CSDFYQSEGLCCHC

-97 KYISRRHLQTS
+97 KYISRRHIQIS
-108 FSVKNQNRI
+108 FPAKKQNRI

-123 SYIQQSTR
+123 SYIHQSSGTHY
-131 SPYSAE
+131 PAE
-137 ALESRGMIEL
+137 AAETKVLIEL

-155 NKLSVDFKIGTSK
+155 HKLSVDFKIGTGK

-173 DLLEFARLVREH
+173 DLLEFARLIRQG

-199 PEAFASDSRELLNF
+199 PEAFTTESRNMLAF

-225 HYVQDSTYRFQTMKA
+225 HCVQDSTYRFQTMKA
-240 LRFLPLSPTAIDT
+240 LRYLPLSPTAVDM
-253 FLNLMLG
+253 FLNMMIG
-260 RSLQF
+260 HTLQF
-265 QLDDRS
+265 DLDDHIRPIYV
-271 QTIHVVDGD
+271 TDGD
-280 PSLSLELKSEG
+280 PELTLELKAE
-291 TDSYHLTIENCLI
+291 DSDTYHLTIEDCLI
-304 ISGAHHFWILKDK
+304 LSGARTFWILKDK
-317 KLYKCSDA
+317 ILYRCSEA
-325 FKRDMQ
+325 FKKDMQ
-331 PYLTELNRQKVR
+331 PYLTELNRQKIR

-361 HLEAHTDFHAEG
+361 HLEAHTDFHTEG
-373 IDLSSYEPP
+373 VDLTDYEPP

-395 NIISCTAYARYND
+395 NIISCTAYARYGE

-427 MENKILT
+427 MENRILT
-434 AIQTYFRPVLSSEY
+434 AIQTYFQPAAVSGNEDSPVA
-448 EDQHLPDVD
+448 DA
-457 GDFVISHDDPSAFLF
+457 DFIISHDDQAAFLF

-487 ISSNMKRIRILSAPK
+487 ISSNMKRIRILSAPR

-516 DIQSDTLPYEELAGI
+516 DIHSDSLPYEELAGI

-570 EKDIRHGKITVPLY
+570 EQAIRGGRISVPLY
-584 RASYIDSVLTSHNSD
+584 RASYIDAVLTSHNSD

-626 DALKPILRDYQKTG
+626 DAMKPILRDYQKTG

-669 TLLEHTRIEAISGNI
+669 TLWEHARLEAISKTV
-684 DASEALDS
+684 DLTDTASHTAC
-692 PDDADSS
+692 PP
-699 MTISASEQA
+699 
-708 HPVSL
+708 PVSL
-713 IICPSSLVYNWDSEI
+713 IVCPSSLVYNWDSEI
-728 EHFAPQLKTLLIIG
+728 EHFAPNLKTLLITG
-742 TAQERRELLTHYSDY
+742 TAQERQELLTHYADY

-772 CYDNLRFRYQIIDE
+772 SYDNLHFHYQIIDE

-795 QAARSVCSIHSVT
+795 QAARSVCNIHSVT

-844 ELEQPIVEDKDMIAA
+844 ELEQPIVENKDQIAA

-896 EQHKLYNANA
+896 EQNKLYTANT
-906 LKLQKDLEKQSD
+906 LKLQKDLEQQSD

-929 SELTKLRQLCCDPSL
+929 AELTKLRQLCCDPSL

-958 CIQLIQNAMA
+958 CIQLIENAMA

-982 LDIIERRLK
+982 LDVIERRLK

-1009 TRLVSAF
+1009 TRLVNAF
-1016 NENKVPVFLISLK
+1016 NENKIPVFLISLK

-1067 KHTVT
+1067 THTVT

-1102 EEGVTASHL
+1102 EEGVTASQL
-1111 TRDDLLQILQN
+1111 TKEELLKLLQN

>member
-36 DMNTLTDTPMIT
+36 DINTLTDTPMIT

-63 SIDEDESRIIGSLCS
+63 SIDEDESQIVGSLCS
-78 CPDFYQSQGLCCHC
+78 CSDFYQSEGLCCHC

-97 KYISRRHLQTS
+97 KYISRRHIQTS
-108 FSVKNQNRI
+108 FPSKKQNRI

-123 SYIQQSTR
+123 SYIHQSSGTHY
-131 SPYSAE
+131 PAE
-137 ALESRGMIEL
+137 ASETKVLIEL

-155 NKLSVDFKIGTSK
+155 HKLSVDFKIGTGK

-173 DLLEFARLVREH
+173 DLLEFARLIRQG

-199 PEAFASDSRELLNF
+199 PEAFTSESRSMLAF

-225 HYVQDSTYRFQTMKA
+225 HCVQDSTYRFQTMKA
-240 LRFLPLSPTAIDT
+240 LRYLPLSPTAVDM
-253 FLNLMLG
+253 FLNMMIG
-260 RSLQF
+260 HTLQF
-265 QLDDRS
+265 DLDDHIRPIYV
-271 QTIHVVDGD
+271 TDGD
-280 PSLSLELKSEG
+280 PELTLELKAE
-291 TDSYHLTIENCLI
+291 DSDTYHLTIEDCLI
-304 ISGAHHFWILKDK
+304 LSGARTFWILKDK
-317 KLYKCSDA
+317 ILYRCSEA
-325 FKRDMQ
+325 FKKDMQ

-361 HLEAHTDFHAEG
+361 HLEAHTDFHTEG
-373 IDLSSYEPP
+373 VDLTDYEPP

-395 NIISCTAYARYND
+395 NIISCTAYARYGE

-427 MENKILT
+427 MENRILT
-434 AIQTYFRPVLSSEY
+434 AIQTYFQPAAVSGNEDSPVA
-448 EDQHLPDVD
+448 DA
-457 GDFVISHDDPSAFLF
+457 DFIISHDDQAAFLF

-487 ISSNMKRIRILSAPK
+487 ISSNMKRIRILSAPR

-516 DIQSDTLPYEELAGI
+516 DIHSDSLPYEELAGI

-570 EKDIRHGKITVPLY
+570 EQAIRGGRISVPLY
-584 RASYIDSVLTSHNSD
+584 RASYIDAVLTSHNSD

-626 DALKPILRDYQKTG
+626 DAMKPILRDYQKTG

-669 TLLEHTRIEAISGNI
+669 TLLEHARLEAISKTV
-684 DASEALDS
+684 DLTDTASHTAC
-692 PDDADSS
+692 PP
-699 MTISASEQA
+699 
-708 HPVSL
+708 PVSL
-713 IICPSSLVYNWDSEI
+713 IVCPSSLVYNWDSEI
-728 EHFAPQLKTLLIIG
+728 EHFAPNLKTLLITG
-742 TAQERRELLTHYSDY
+742 TAQERQELLTHYADY

-772 CYDNLRFRYQIIDE
+772 SYDNLHFHFQIIDE

-844 ELEQPIVEDKDMIAA
+844 ELEQPIVENKDPIAA

-896 EQHKLYNANA
+896 EQNKLYTANT
-906 LKLQKDLEKQSD
+906 LKLQKDLEQQSD

-929 SELTKLRQLCCDPSL
+929 AELTKLRQLCCDPSL

-958 CIQLIQNAMA
+958 CIQLIENAMA

-982 LDIIERRLK
+982 LDVIERRLK

-1009 TRLVSAF
+1009 TRLVNAF
-1016 NENKVPVFLISLK
+1016 NENKIPVFLISLK

-1067 KHTVT
+1067 THTVT

-1092 KKALSDQILS
+1092 KKTLSDQILS
-1102 EEGVTASHL
+1102 EKGVTASQL
-1111 TRDDLLQILQN
+1111 TKEELLKLLQN

>member
-1 MAITRMTVIK
+1 MAITRMTVIN
-11 ASSDADYRKGQ
+11 ASTDANYRKGQ

-36 DMNTLTDTPMIT
+36 DINTLTDTPMIT

-63 SIDEDESRIIGSLCS
+63 SIDEDESQIVGSLCS
-78 CPDFYQSQGLCCHC
+78 CSDFYQSDGLCCHC

-97 KYISRRHLQTS
+97 KYISRRHIQTS
-108 FSVKNQNRI
+108 FPSKKQNRI

-123 SYIQQSTR
+123 SYIHQS
-131 SPYSAE
+131 SGSHYPAE
-137 ALESRGMIEL
+137 TSETKVLIEL

-155 NKLSVDFKIGTSK
+155 HKLSVDFKIGTGK

-173 DLLEFARLVREH
+173 DLLEFARLIRQG

-199 PEAFASDSRELLNF
+199 PEAFTSESRSMLAF

-240 LRFLPLSPTAIDT
+240 LRYLPLSPTAVDM
-253 FLNLMLG
+253 FLNMMIG
-260 RSLQF
+260 HTLQF
-265 QLDDRS
+265 DLDDHIRPIYV
-271 QTIHVVDGD
+271 TDGD
-280 PSLSLELKSEG
+280 PELTLELKAE
-291 TDSYHLTIENCLI
+291 DSDTYHLTIEDCLI
-304 ISGAHHFWILKDK
+304 LSGARTFWILKDK
-317 KLYKCSDA
+317 ILYRCSES
-325 FKRDMQ
+325 FKKDMQ

-361 HLEAHTDFHAEG
+361 HLEAHTDFHTEG
-373 IDLSSYEPP
+373 VDLTGYEPL

-395 NIISCTAYARYND
+395 NIISCTAYARYGE

-427 MENKILT
+427 MENRILT
-434 AIQTYFRPVLSSEY
+434 AIQTYFQPAAVSVNEDSPVA
-448 EDQHLPDVD
+448 DA
-457 GDFVISHDDPSAFLF
+457 DFIISHDDQAAFLF

-507 SVSNGLLEI
+507 SVSKGLLEI
-516 DIQSDTLPYEELAGI
+516 DIQSDSLPYDELAGI

-570 EKDIRHGKITVPLY
+570 EQDIRDGRISVPLY
-584 RASYIDSVLTSHNSD
+584 RASYIDAVLTSHNSD
-599 IQSHRDRYF
+599 MQSHRDRYF

-626 DALKPILRDYQKTG
+626 EAMKPILRDYQKTG
-640 YRWLCT
+640 YRWICT

-669 TLLEHTRIEAISGNI
+669 TLLEHARLEAISKTI
-684 DASEALDS
+684 DLTETASHTAC
-692 PDDADSS
+692 PP
-699 MTISASEQA
+699 
-708 HPVSL
+708 PVNL
-713 IICPSSLVYNWDSEI
+713 IVCPSSLVYNWDSEI
-728 EHFAPQLKTLLIIG
+728 EHFAPNLKTLLITG
-742 TAQERRELLTHYSDY
+742 TAQERQELLTHYADY

-772 CYDNLRFRYQIIDE
+772 SYDNLHFHYQIIDE

-844 ELEQPIVEDKDMIAA
+844 ELEQPIVENKDQIAA

-896 EQHKLYNANA
+896 EQNKLYTANA
-906 LKLQKDLEKQSD
+906 LKLQKNLEQQSD

-929 SELTKLRQLCCDPSL
+929 AELTKLRQLCCDPSL

-958 CIQLIQNAMA
+958 CIQLIENAMA

-982 LDIIERRLK
+982 LDVIERRLK
-991 AERILYYRLDGST
+991 TERILYYRLDGST

-1009 TRLVSAF
+1009 TRLVNAF

-1111 TRDDLLQILQN
+1111 TKEDLLQILQ

>member
-11 ASSDADYRKGQ
+11 ASTDADYRKGQ

-36 DMNTLTDTPMIT
+36 DINTLTGTPMIT

-63 SIDEDESRIIGSLCS
+63 SIDEDEDQIVGSLCS
-78 CPDFYQSQGLCCHC
+78 CSDFYQSEGLCCHC

-97 KYISRRHLQTS
+97 KYISRRHIQTS
-108 FSVKNQNRI
+108 FPAKKQNRI

-123 SYIQQSTR
+123 SYIHQSSGTHY
-131 SPYSAE
+131 PAE
-137 ALESRGMIEL
+137 ASETKVLIEL

-155 NKLSVDFKIGTSK
+155 HKLSVDFKIGTGK

-173 DLLEFARLVREH
+173 DLLKFVRLIRQG

-199 PEAFASDSRELLNF
+199 PEAFTSESRSMLAF

-225 HYVQDSTYRFQTMKA
+225 HCVQDSTYRFQTMKA
-240 LRFLPLSPTAIDT
+240 LRYLPLSPTAVDM
-253 FLNLMLG
+253 FLNMMIG
-260 RSLQF
+260 HTLQF
-265 QLDDRS
+265 DLDNHIRPIYV
-271 QTIHVVDGD
+271 TDGD
-280 PSLSLELKSEG
+280 PELTLELKAE
-291 TDSYHLTIENCLI
+291 DSDTYHLTIEDCLI
-304 ISGAHHFWILKDK
+304 LSGARTFWILKDK
-317 KLYKCSDA
+317 ILYRCSEA
-325 FKRDMQ
+325 FKKDMQ
-331 PYLTELNRQKVR
+331 PYLTELNRQKIR

-361 HLEAHTDFHAEG
+361 HLEAHTDFHTEG
-373 IDLSSYEPP
+373 VDLTDYEPP

-395 NIISCTAYARYND
+395 NIISCTAYARYGE

-427 MENKILT
+427 MENRILT
-434 AIQTYFRPVLSSEY
+434 AIQTYFQPAAVSGNEDSPVA
-448 EDQHLPDVD
+448 DA
-457 GDFVISHDDPSAFLF
+457 DFIISHDDQAAFLF

-487 ISSNMKRIRILSAPK
+487 ISSNMKRIRILSAPR

-516 DIQSDTLPYEELAGI
+516 DIHSDSLPYEELAGI

-570 EKDIRHGKITVPLY
+570 EQAIRGGRISVPLY
-584 RASYIDSVLTSHNSD
+584 RASYIDAVLTSHNSD

-626 DALKPILRDYQKTG
+626 DAMKPILRDYQKTG

-669 TLLEHTRIEAISGNI
+669 TLLEHARLEAISKTV
-684 DASEALDS
+684 DLTDTASHTAC
-692 PDDADSS
+692 PP
-699 MTISASEQA
+699 
-708 HPVSL
+708 PVSL
-713 IICPSSLVYNWDSEI
+713 IVCPSSLVYNWDSEI
-728 EHFAPQLKTLLIIG
+728 EHFAPNLKTLLITG
-742 TAQERRELLTHYSDY
+742 TAQERQELLTHYADY

-772 CYDNLRFRYQIIDE
+772 SYDNLHFHYQIIDE

-795 QAARSVCSIHSVT
+795 QAARSVCNIHSVT

-844 ELEQPIVEDKDMIAA
+844 ELEQPIVENKDQIAA

-896 EQHKLYNANA
+896 EQNKLYTANT
-906 LKLQKDLEKQSD
+906 LKLQKDLEQQSD

-929 SELTKLRQLCCDPSL
+929 AELTKLRQLCCDPSL

-958 CIQLIQNAMA
+958 CIQLIENAMA

-982 LDIIERRLK
+982 LDVIERRLK

-1009 TRLVSAF
+1009 TRLVNAF
-1016 NENKVPVFLISLK
+1016 NENKIPVFLISLK

-1067 KHTVT
+1067 THTVT

-1092 KKALSDQILS
+1092 KKTLSDQILS
-1102 EEGVTASHL
+1102 EKGVTASQL
-1111 TRDDLLQILQN
+1111 TKEELLKLLQN

>member
-36 DMNTLTDTPMIT
+36 DINTLTGTPMIT

-63 SIDEDESRIIGSLCS
+63 SIDEDESQIVGSLCS
-78 CPDFYQSQGLCCHC
+78 CSDFYQSEGLCCHC

-97 KYISRRHLQTS
+97 KYISRRHIQIS
-108 FSVKNQNRI
+108 FPAKKQNRI

-123 SYIQQSTR
+123 SYIHQSSGTHY
-131 SPYSAE
+131 PAE
-137 ALESRGMIEL
+137 ASETKVLIEL

-155 NKLSVDFKIGTSK
+155 HKLSVDFKIGTGK

-173 DLLEFARLVREH
+173 DLLEFARLIRQG

-199 PEAFASDSRELLNF
+199 PEAFTSESRSMLAF

-225 HYVQDSTYRFQTMKA
+225 HCVQDSTYRFQTMKA
-240 LRFLPLSPTAIDT
+240 LRYLPLSPTAVDM
-253 FLNLMLG
+253 FLNMMIG
-260 RSLQF
+260 HTLQF
-265 QLDDRS
+265 DLDDHIRPIYV
-271 QTIHVVDGD
+271 TDGD
-280 PSLSLELKSEG
+280 PELTLELKAEDG
-291 TDSYHLTIENCLI
+291 DTYHLTIEDCLI
-304 ISGAHHFWILKDK
+304 LSGAQTFWILKDK
-317 KLYKCSDA
+317 ILYRCSEA
-325 FKRDMQ
+325 FKKDMQ
-331 PYLTELNRQKVR
+331 PYLTELNRQKIR

-361 HLEAHTDFHAEG
+361 HLEAHTDFHTEG
-373 IDLSSYEPP
+373 VDLTDYEPP

-395 NIISCTAYARYND
+395 NIISCTAYAHYGE

-419 EDGFRDAA
+419 EDGFRDAS
-427 MENKILT
+427 MENRILT
-434 AIQTYFRPVLSSEY
+434 AIQTYFQPAAVSGNEDSPVA
-448 EDQHLPDVD
+448 DA
-457 GDFVISHDDPSAFLF
+457 DFIISHDDQAAFLF

-487 ISSNMKRIRILSAPK
+487 ISSNMKRIRILSAPR

-516 DIQSDTLPYEELAGI
+516 DIHSDSLPYEELAGI

-570 EKDIRHGKITVPLY
+570 EQAIRGGRISVPLY
-584 RASYIDSVLTSHNSD
+584 RASYIDAVLTSHNSD

-626 DALKPILRDYQKTG
+626 DAMKPILRDYQKTG

-669 TLLEHTRIEAISGNI
+669 TLLEHARLEAISKTV
-684 DASEALDS
+684 DLTDTASHTAC
-692 PDDADSS
+692 PP
-699 MTISASEQA
+699 
-708 HPVSL
+708 PVSL
-713 IICPSSLVYNWDSEI
+713 IVCPSSLVYNWDSEI
-728 EHFAPQLKTLLIIG
+728 EHFAPNLKTLLITG
-742 TAQERRELLTHYSDY
+742 TAQERQELLTHYADY

-772 CYDNLRFRYQIIDE
+772 SYDNLHFHYQIIDE

-844 ELEQPIVEDKDMIAA
+844 ELEQPIVENKDQIAA

-896 EQHKLYNANA
+896 EQNKLYTANT
-906 LKLQKDLEKQSD
+906 LKLQKDLEQQSD

-929 SELTKLRQLCCDPSL
+929 AELTKLRQLCCDPSL

-958 CIQLIQNAMA
+958 CIQLIENAMA

-982 LDIIERRLK
+982 LDVIERRLK

-1009 TRLVSAF
+1009 TRLVNAF
-1016 NENKVPVFLISLK
+1016 NENKIPVFLISLK

-1067 KHTVT
+1067 THTVT

-1092 KKALSDQILS
+1092 KKTLSDQILS
-1102 EEGVTASHL
+1102 EKGVTASQL
-1111 TRDDLLQILQN
+1111 TKEELLQILQN

>member
-36 DMNTLTDTPMIT
+36 DINTLTDTPMIT

-63 SIDEDESRIIGSLCS
+63 SIDEDESQIVGSLCS
-78 CPDFYQSQGLCCHC
+78 CSDFYQSEGLCCHC

-97 KYISRRHLQTS
+97 KYISRRHIQTS
-108 FSVKNQNRI
+108 FPSKKQNRI

-123 SYIQQSTR
+123 SYIHQS
-131 SPYSAE
+131 SGSHYPAE
-137 ALESRGMIEL
+137 ASETKVLIEL
-147 EPILHKQY
+147 EPILHNQY
-155 NKLSVDFKIGTSK
+155 HKLSVDFKIGTSK

-173 DLLEFARLVREH
+173 DLLEFARLIRQG

-199 PEAFASDSRELLNF
+199 PEAFTTESRNMLAF

-225 HYVQDSTYRFQTMKA
+225 HCVQDSTYRFQTMKA
-240 LRFLPLSPTAIDT
+240 LRYLPLSPTAVDM
-253 FLNLMLG
+253 FLNMMIG
-260 RSLQF
+260 HTLQF
-265 QLDDRS
+265 DLDDHIRPIYV
-271 QTIHVVDGD
+271 TDGD
-280 PSLSLELKSEG
+280 PELTLELKAE
-291 TDSYHLTIENCLI
+291 DSDTYHLTIEDCLI
-304 ISGAHHFWILKDK
+304 LSGARTFWILKDK
-317 KLYKCSDA
+317 ILYRCSEA
-325 FKRDMQ
+325 FKKDMQ

-361 HLEAHTDFHAEG
+361 HLEAHTDFHTEG
-373 IDLSSYEPP
+373 VDLTDYEPP

-395 NIISCTAYARYND
+395 NIISCTAYARYGE

-427 MENKILT
+427 MENRILT
-434 AIQTYFRPVLSSEY
+434 AIQTYFQPAAVSGNEDSPVA
-448 EDQHLPDVD
+448 DA
-457 GDFVISHDDPSAFLF
+457 DFIISHDDQAAFLF

-487 ISSNMKRIRILSAPK
+487 ISSNMKRIRILSAPR

-516 DIQSDTLPYEELAGI
+516 DIHSDSLPYEELAGI

-570 EKDIRHGKITVPLY
+570 EQAIRGGRISVPLY
-584 RASYIDSVLTSHNSD
+584 RASYIDAVLTSHNSD

-626 DALKPILRDYQKTG
+626 DAMKPILRDYQKTG

-669 TLLEHTRIEAISGNI
+669 TLLEHARLEAISKTV
-684 DASEALDS
+684 DLTDTASHTAC
-692 PDDADSS
+692 PP
-699 MTISASEQA
+699 
-708 HPVSL
+708 PVSL
-713 IICPSSLVYNWDSEI
+713 IVCPSSLVYNWDSEI
-728 EHFAPQLKTLLIIG
+728 EHFAPNLKTLLITG
-742 TAQERRELLTHYSDY
+742 TAQERQELLTHYADY

-772 CYDNLRFRYQIIDE
+772 RYDNLHFHYQIIDE

-844 ELEQPIVEDKDMIAA
+844 ELEQPIVENKDQIAA

-888 AVYAQMTD
+888 AVYTQMTD
-896 EQHKLYNANA
+896 EQNKLYTANT
-906 LKLQKDLEKQSD
+906 LKLQKDLEQQSD

-929 SELTKLRQLCCDPSL
+929 AELTKLRQLCCDPSL

-958 CIQLIQNAMA
+958 CIQLIENAMA

-982 LDIIERRLK
+982 LDVIERRLK

-1009 TRLVSAF
+1009 TRLVNAF
-1016 NENKVPVFLISLK
+1016 NENKIPVFLISLK

-1067 KHTVT
+1067 THTVT

-1092 KKALSDQILS
+1092 KKTLSDQILS
-1102 EEGVTASHL
+1102 EKGVTASQL
-1111 TRDDLLQILQN
+1111 TKEELLQILQN

>member
-36 DMNTLTDTPMIT
+36 DINTLTGTPMIT

-63 SIDEDESRIIGSLCS
+63 SIDEDESQIVGSLCS
-78 CPDFYQSQGLCCHC
+78 CSDFYQSEGLCCHC

-97 KYISRRHLQTS
+97 KYISRRHIQTS
-108 FSVKNQNRI
+108 FPAKKQNRI

-123 SYIQQSTR
+123 SYIHQS
-131 SPYSAE
+131 SGSHYPAE
-137 ALESRGMIEL
+137 ASETKVLIEL

-155 NKLSVDFKIGTSK
+155 HKLSVDFKIGTGK

-173 DLLEFARLVREH
+173 DLLEFARLIH
-185 ELFQYG
+185 QGELFQYG

-199 PEAFASDSRELLNF
+199 PEAFTSESRSMLAF

-225 HYVQDSTYRFQTMKA
+225 HCVQDSTYRFQTMKA
-240 LRFLPLSPTAIDT
+240 LRYLPLSPTAVDM
-253 FLNLMLG
+253 FLNMMIG
-260 RSLQF
+260 HTLQF
-265 QLDDRS
+265 DLDDHIRPIYV
-271 QTIHVVDGD
+271 TDGD
-280 PSLSLELKSEG
+280 PELTLELKAE
-291 TDSYHLTIENCLI
+291 DSDTYHLTIQDCLI
-304 ISGAHHFWILKDK
+304 LSGARTFWILKDK
-317 KLYKCSDA
+317 ILYRCSEA
-325 FKRDMQ
+325 FKKDMQ
-331 PYLTELNRQKVR
+331 PYLTELNRQKIR

-361 HLEAHTDFHAEG
+361 HLEAHTDFHTEG
-373 IDLSSYEPP
+373 VDLTDYEPP

-395 NIISCTAYARYND
+395 NIISCTAYARYGE

-427 MENKILT
+427 MENRILT
-434 AIQTYFRPVLSSEY
+434 AIQTYFQPAAVSGNEDSPVA
-448 EDQHLPDVD
+448 DA
-457 GDFVISHDDPSAFLF
+457 DFIISHDDQAAFLF

-487 ISSNMKRIRILSAPK
+487 ISSNMKRIRILSAPR

-516 DIQSDTLPYEELAGI
+516 DIHSDSLPYEELAGI

-570 EKDIRHGKITVPLY
+570 EQAIRGGRISVPLY
-584 RASYIDSVLTSHNSD
+584 RASYIDAVLTSHNSD

-626 DALKPILRDYQKTG
+626 DAMKPILRDYQKTG

-669 TLLEHTRIEAISGNI
+669 TLLEHARLEAISKTV
-684 DASEALDS
+684 DLTDTASHTAC
-692 PDDADSS
+692 PP
-699 MTISASEQA
+699 
-708 HPVSL
+708 PVSL
-713 IICPSSLVYNWDSEI
+713 IVCPSSLVYNWDSEI
-728 EHFAPQLKTLLIIG
+728 EHFAPNLKTLLITG
-742 TAQERRELLTHYSDY
+742 TAQERQELLTHYADY

-772 CYDNLRFRYQIIDE
+772 SYDNLHFHYQIIDE

-815 PIENRLSELWSIF
+815 PIENRLSEFWSIF

-844 ELEQPIVEDKDMIAA
+844 ELEQPIVENKDQIAA

-896 EQHKLYNANA
+896 EQNKLYTANT
-906 LKLQKDLEKQSD
+906 LKLQKDLEQQSD

-929 SELTKLRQLCCDPSL
+929 AELTKLRQLCCDPSL

-958 CIQLIQNAMA
+958 CIQLIENAMA

-982 LDIIERRLK
+982 LDVIERRLK

-1009 TRLVSAF
+1009 TRLVNAF
-1016 NENKVPVFLISLK
+1016 NENKIPVFLISLK

-1067 KHTVT
+1067 THTVT

-1102 EEGVTASHL
+1102 EEGVTASQL
-1111 TRDDLLQILQN
+1111 TKEELLQILQN

>member
-36 DMNTLTDTPMIT
+36 DINTLTGTPMIT

-63 SIDEDESRIIGSLCS
+63 SIDEDESQIVGSLCS
-78 CPDFYQSQGLCCHC
+78 CSDFYQSEGLCCHC

-97 KYISRRHLQTS
+97 KYISRRHIQIS
-108 FSVKNQNRI
+108 FPAKKQNRI

-123 SYIQQSTR
+123 SYIHQSSGTHY
-131 SPYSAE
+131 PAE
-137 ALESRGMIEL
+137 ASETKVLIEL

-155 NKLSVDFKIGTSK
+155 HKLSVDFKIGTGK

-173 DLLEFARLVREH
+173 DLLEFARLIRQG

-199 PEAFASDSRELLNF
+199 PEAFTTESRNMLAF

-225 HYVQDSTYRFQTMKA
+225 HCVQDSTYRFQTMKA
-240 LRFLPLSPTAIDT
+240 LRYLPLSPTAVDM
-253 FLNLMLG
+253 FLNMMIG
-260 RSLQF
+260 HTLQF
-265 QLDDRS
+265 DLDDHIRPIYV
-271 QTIHVVDGD
+271 TDGD
-280 PSLSLELKSEG
+280 PELTLELKAE
-291 TDSYHLTIENCLI
+291 DSDTYHLTIEDCLI
-304 ISGAHHFWILKDK
+304 LSGARTFWILKDK
-317 KLYKCSDA
+317 ILYRCSEA
-325 FKRDMQ
+325 FKKDMQ
-331 PYLTELNRQKVR
+331 PYLTELNRQKIR

-361 HLEAHTDFHAEG
+361 HLEAHTDFHTEG
-373 IDLSSYEPP
+373 VDLTDYEPP

-395 NIISCTAYARYND
+395 NIISCTAYARYGE

-419 EDGFRDAA
+419 EDGFRDAS
-427 MENKILT
+427 MENRILT
-434 AIQTYFRPVLSSEY
+434 AIQTYFQPAAVSGNEDSPVA
-448 EDQHLPDVD
+448 DA
-457 GDFVISHDDPSAFLF
+457 DFIISHDDQAAFLF

-487 ISSNMKRIRILSAPK
+487 ISSNMKRIRILSAPR

-516 DIQSDTLPYEELAGI
+516 DIHSDSLPYEELAGI

-570 EKDIRHGKITVPLY
+570 EQAIRGGRISVPLY
-584 RASYIDSVLTSHNSD
+584 RASYIDAVLTSHNSD

-626 DALKPILRDYQKTG
+626 DAMKPILRDYQKTG

-669 TLLEHTRIEAISGNI
+669 TLLEHARLEAISKTVDLI
-684 DASEALDS
+684 DTASHTAC
-692 PDDADSS
+692 PP
-699 MTISASEQA
+699 
-708 HPVSL
+708 PVSL
-713 IICPSSLVYNWDSEI
+713 IVCPSSLVYNWDSEI
-728 EHFAPQLKTLLIIG
+728 EHFAPNLKTLLITG
-742 TAQERRELLTHYSDY
+742 TAQERQELLTHYADY

-772 CYDNLRFRYQIIDE
+772 SYDNLHFHFQIIDE

-844 ELEQPIVEDKDMIAA
+844 ELEQPIVENKDQIAA

-896 EQHKLYNANA
+896 EQNKLYTANT
-906 LKLQKDLEKQSD
+906 LKLQKDLEQQSD

-929 SELTKLRQLCCDPSL
+929 AELTKLRQLCCDPSL

-958 CIQLIQNAMA
+958 CIQLIENAMA

-982 LDIIERRLK
+982 LDVIERRLK

-1009 TRLVSAF
+1009 TRLVNAF
-1016 NENKVPVFLISLK
+1016 NENKIPVFLISLK

-1067 KHTVT
+1067 THTVT

-1102 EEGVTASHL
+1102 EEGVTASQL
-1111 TRDDLLQILQN
+1111 TKEELLKLLQN

>member
-11 ASSDADYRKGQ
+11 ASTDADYRKGQ

-36 DMNTLTDTPMIT
+36 DINTLTGTPMIT

-63 SIDEDESRIIGSLCS
+63 SIDEDENQIVGSLCS
-78 CPDFYQSQGLCCHC
+78 CSDFYQSEGLCCHC

-97 KYISRRHLQTS
+97 KYISRRHIQTS
-108 FSVKNQNRI
+108 FPAKKQNRI

-123 SYIQQSTR
+123 SYIHQS
-131 SPYSAE
+131 SSSHYPAE
-137 ALESRGMIEL
+137 ASETKVLIEL

-155 NKLSVDFKIGTSK
+155 HKLSVDFKIGTGK

-173 DLLEFARLVREH
+173 DLLEFARLIRQG

-199 PEAFASDSRELLNF
+199 PEAFTTESRNMLAF

-225 HYVQDSTYRFQTMKA
+225 HCVQDSTYRFQTMKA
-240 LRFLPLSPTAIDT
+240 LRYLPLSPTAVDM
-253 FLNLMLG
+253 FLNMMIG
-260 RSLQF
+260 HTLQF
-265 QLDDRS
+265 DLDDHIRPIYV
-271 QTIHVVDGD
+271 TDGN
-280 PSLSLELKSEG
+280 PELTLELKTE
-291 TDSYHLTIENCLI
+291 DSDTYHLTIEDCLI
-304 ISGAHHFWILKDK
+304 LSGAQTFWILKDK
-317 KLYKCSDA
+317 ILYRCSEA
-325 FKRDMQ
+325 FKKDMQ
-331 PYLTELNRQKVR
+331 PYLTELNRQKIR

-361 HLEAHTDFHAEG
+361 HLEAHTDFHTEG
-373 IDLSSYEPP
+373 VDLTDYEPP

-395 NIISCTAYARYND
+395 NIISCTAYARYGE

-419 EDGFRDAA
+419 EDGFRDAS
-427 MENKILT
+427 MENRILT
-434 AIQTYFRPVLSSEY
+434 AIQTYFQPAAVSGNEDSPVA
-448 EDQHLPDVD
+448 DA
-457 GDFVISHDDPSAFLF
+457 DFIISHDDQAAFLF

-487 ISSNMKRIRILSAPK
+487 ISSNMKRIRILSAPQ

-516 DIQSDTLPYEELAGI
+516 DIHSDSLPYEELAGI

-570 EKDIRHGKITVPLY
+570 EQTIRGGRISVPLY
-584 RASYIDSVLTSHNSD
+584 RASYIDAVLTSHNSD

-626 DALKPILRDYQKTG
+626 DAMKPILRDYQKTG

-669 TLLEHTRIEAISGNI
+669 TLLEHARLEAISKTV
-684 DASEALDS
+684 DLTDTASHTAC
-692 PDDADSS
+692 PP
-699 MTISASEQA
+699 
-708 HPVSL
+708 PVSL
-713 IICPSSLVYNWDSEI
+713 IVCPSSLVYNWDSEI
-728 EHFAPQLKTLLIIG
+728 EHFAPNLKTLLITG
-742 TAQERRELLTHYSDY
+742 TAQERQELLTHYADY

-772 CYDNLRFRYQIIDE
+772 SYDNLHFHYQIIDE

-844 ELEQPIVEDKDMIAA
+844 ELEQPIVENKDQIAA

-896 EQHKLYNANA
+896 EQNKLYTANT
-906 LKLQKDLEKQSD
+906 LKLQKDLEQQSD

-929 SELTKLRQLCCDPSL
+929 AELTKLRQLCCDPSL

-958 CIQLIQNAMA
+958 CIQLIENAMA

-982 LDIIERRLK
+982 LDVIERRLK

-1009 TRLVSAF
+1009 TRLVNAF
-1016 NENKVPVFLISLK
+1016 NENKIPVFLISLK

-1067 KHTVT
+1067 THTVT

-1102 EEGVTASHL
+1102 EEGVTASQL
-1111 TRDDLLQILQN
+1111 TKEELLKLLQN

>member
-36 DMNTLTDTPMIT
+36 DINTLTGTPMIT

-63 SIDEDESRIIGSLCS
+63 SIDEDESQIVGSLCS
-78 CPDFYQSQGLCCHC
+78 CSDFYQSEGLCCHC

-97 KYISRRHLQTS
+97 KYISRRHIQTS
-108 FSVKNQNRI
+108 FPAKKQNRI

-123 SYIQQSTR
+123 SYIHQS
-131 SPYSAE
+131 SGSHYPAE
-137 ALESRGMIEL
+137 ASETKVLIEL

-155 NKLSVDFKIGTSK
+155 HKLSVDFKIGTGK

-173 DLLEFARLVREH
+173 DLLEFARLIRQG

-199 PEAFASDSRELLNF
+199 PEAFTTESRNMLAF

-225 HYVQDSTYRFQTMKA
+225 HCVQDSTYRFQTMKA
-240 LRFLPLSPTAIDT
+240 LRYLPLSPTAVDM
-253 FLNLMLG
+253 FLNMMIG
-260 RSLQF
+260 HTLQF
-265 QLDDRS
+265 DLDDHIRPIYV
-271 QTIHVVDGD
+271 TDGD
-280 PSLSLELKSEG
+280 PELTLELKAE
-291 TDSYHLTIENCLI
+291 DSDTYHLTIQDCLI
-304 ISGAHHFWILKDK
+304 LSGARTFWILKDK
-317 KLYKCSDA
+317 ILYRCSEA
-325 FKRDMQ
+325 FKKDMQ
-331 PYLTELNRQKVR
+331 PYLTELNRQKIR

-361 HLEAHTDFHAEG
+361 HLEAHTDFHTEG
-373 IDLSSYEPP
+373 VDLTDYEPP

-395 NIISCTAYARYND
+395 NIISCTAYARYGE

-427 MENKILT
+427 MENRILT
-434 AIQTYFRPVLSSEY
+434 AIQTYFQPAAVSGNEDSPVA
-448 EDQHLPDVD
+448 DA
-457 GDFVISHDDPSAFLF
+457 DFIISHDDQTAFLF

-487 ISSNMKRIRILSAPK
+487 ISSNMKRIRILSAPR

-516 DIQSDTLPYEELAGI
+516 DIHSDSLPYEELAGI

-570 EKDIRHGKITVPLY
+570 EQAIRGGRISVPLY
-584 RASYIDSVLTSHNSD
+584 RASYIDAVLTSHNSD

-626 DALKPILRDYQKTG
+626 DAMKPILRDYQKTG

-669 TLLEHTRIEAISGNI
+669 TLLEHARLEAISKTV
-684 DASEALDS
+684 DLTDTASHTAC
-692 PDDADSS
+692 PP
-699 MTISASEQA
+699 
-708 HPVSL
+708 PVSL
-713 IICPSSLVYNWDSEI
+713 IVCPSSLVYNWDSEI
-728 EHFAPQLKTLLIIG
+728 EHFAPNLKTLLITG
-742 TAQERRELLTHYSDY
+742 TAQERQELLTHYADY

-772 CYDNLRFRYQIIDE
+772 RYDNLHFHYQIIDE

-844 ELEQPIVEDKDMIAA
+844 ELEQPIVENKDQIAA

-896 EQHKLYNANA
+896 EQNKLYTANT
-906 LKLQKDLEKQSD
+906 LKLQKDLEQQSD

-929 SELTKLRQLCCDPSL
+929 AELTKLRQLCCDPSL

-958 CIQLIQNAMA
+958 CIQLIENAMA

-982 LDIIERRLK
+982 LDVIERRLK

-1009 TRLVSAF
+1009 TRLVNAF
-1016 NENKVPVFLISLK
+1016 NENKIPVFLISLK

-1067 KHTVT
+1067 THTVT

-1102 EEGVTASHL
+1102 EEGVTASQL
-1111 TRDDLLQILQN
+1111 TKEELLKLLQN

>member
-36 DMNTLTDTPMIT
+36 DINTLTDTPMIT

-63 SIDEDESRIIGSLCS
+63 SIDEDESQIVGSLCS
-78 CPDFYQSQGLCCHC
+78 CSDFYQSEGLCCHC

-97 KYISRRHLQTS
+97 KYISRRHIQTS
-108 FSVKNQNRI
+108 FPSKKQNRI

-123 SYIQQSTR
+123 SYIHQS
-131 SPYSAE
+131 SGSHYPAE
-137 ALESRGMIEL
+137 ASETKVLIEL
-147 EPILHKQY
+147 EPILHNQY
-155 NKLSVDFKIGTSK
+155 HKLSVDFKIGTGK

-173 DLLEFARLVREH
+173 DLLEFARLIRQG

-199 PEAFASDSRELLNF
+199 PEAFTTESRNMLAF

-225 HYVQDSTYRFQTMKA
+225 HCVQDSTYRFQTMKA
-240 LRFLPLSPTAIDT
+240 LRYLPLSPTAVDM
-253 FLNLMLG
+253 FLNMMIG
-260 RSLQF
+260 HTLQF
-265 QLDDRS
+265 DLDDHIRPIYV
-271 QTIHVVDGD
+271 TDGD
-280 PSLSLELKSEG
+280 PELTLELKAE
-291 TDSYHLTIENCLI
+291 DSDTYHLTIEDCLI
-304 ISGAHHFWILKDK
+304 LSGARTFWILKDK
-317 KLYKCSDA
+317 ILYRCSEA
-325 FKRDMQ
+325 FKKDMQ

-361 HLEAHTDFHAEG
+361 HLEAHTDFHTEG
-373 IDLSSYEPP
+373 VDLTDYEPP

-395 NIISCTAYARYND
+395 NIISCTAYARYGE

-427 MENKILT
+427 MENRILT
-434 AIQTYFRPVLSSEY
+434 AIQTYFQPAAVSGNEDSPVA
-448 EDQHLPDVD
+448 DA
-457 GDFVISHDDPSAFLF
+457 DFIISHDDQAAFLF

-487 ISSNMKRIRILSAPK
+487 ISSNMKRIRILSAPR

-516 DIQSDTLPYEELAGI
+516 DIHSDSLPYEELAGI

-570 EKDIRHGKITVPLY
+570 EQAIRGGRISVPLY
-584 RASYIDSVLTSHNSD
+584 RASYIDAVLTSHNSD

-626 DALKPILRDYQKTG
+626 DAMKPILRDYQKTG

-669 TLLEHTRIEAISGNI
+669 TLLEHARLEAISKTV
-684 DASEALDS
+684 DLTDTASHTAC
-692 PDDADSS
+692 PP
-699 MTISASEQA
+699 
-708 HPVSL
+708 PVSL
-713 IICPSSLVYNWDSEI
+713 IVCPSSLVYNWDSEI
-728 EHFAPQLKTLLIIG
+728 EHFAPNLKTLLITG
-742 TAQERRELLTHYSDY
+742 TAQERQELLTHYADY

-772 CYDNLRFRYQIIDE
+772 SYDNLHFHYQIIDE

-844 ELEQPIVEDKDMIAA
+844 ELEQPIVENKDQIAA

-896 EQHKLYNANA
+896 EQNKLYTANT
-906 LKLQKDLEKQSD
+906 LKLQKDLEQQSD

-929 SELTKLRQLCCDPSL
+929 AELTKLRQLCCDPSL

-958 CIQLIQNAMA
+958 CIQLIENAMA

-982 LDIIERRLK
+982 LDVIERRLK

-1009 TRLVSAF
+1009 TRLVNAF
-1016 NENKVPVFLISLK
+1016 NENKIPVFLISLK

-1067 KHTVT
+1067 THTVT

-1092 KKALSDQILS
+1092 KKTLSDQILS
-1102 EEGVTASHL
+1102 EKGVTASQL
-1111 TRDDLLQILQN
+1111 TKEELLQILQN

>member
-11 ASSDADYRKGQ
+11 ASTDADYRKGQ

-36 DMNTLTDTPMIT
+36 DINTLTDTPMIT

-63 SIDEDESRIIGSLCS
+63 SIDEDESQIVGSLCS
-78 CPDFYQSQGLCCHC
+78 CSDFYQSEGLCCHC

-97 KYISRRHLQTS
+97 KYISRRHIQTS
-108 FSVKNQNRI
+108 FPSKKQNRI

-123 SYIQQSTR
+123 SYIHQS
-131 SPYSAE
+131 SGSHYPAE
-137 ALESRGMIEL
+137 ASETKVLIEL

-155 NKLSVDFKIGTSK
+155 HKLSVDFKIGTGK

-173 DLLEFARLVREH
+173 DLLEFARLIRQG

-199 PEAFASDSRELLNF
+199 PEAFTTESRNMLAF

-225 HYVQDSTYRFQTMKA
+225 HCVQDSTYRFQTMKA
-240 LRFLPLSPTAIDT
+240 LRYLPLSPTAVDM
-253 FLNLMLG
+253 FLNMMIG
-260 RSLQF
+260 HTLQF
-265 QLDDRS
+265 DLDDHIRPIYV
-271 QTIHVVDGD
+271 TDGD
-280 PSLSLELKSEG
+280 PELTLELKAE
-291 TDSYHLTIENCLI
+291 DSDTYHLTIEDCLI
-304 ISGAHHFWILKDK
+304 LSGARTFWILKDK
-317 KLYKCSDA
+317 ILYRCSEA
-325 FKRDMQ
+325 FKKDMQ
-331 PYLTELNRQKVR
+331 PYLTELNRQKIR

-361 HLEAHTDFHAEG
+361 HLEAHTDFHTEG
-373 IDLSSYEPP
+373 VDLTDYEPP

-395 NIISCTAYARYND
+395 NIISCTAYARYGE

-419 EDGFRDAA
+419 EDGFRDAS
-427 MENKILT
+427 MENRILT
-434 AIQTYFRPVLSSEY
+434 AIQTYFQPAAVSGNEDSPVA
-448 EDQHLPDVD
+448 DA
-457 GDFVISHDDPSAFLF
+457 DFIISHDDQAAFLF

-487 ISSNMKRIRILSAPK
+487 ISSNMKRIRILSAPR

-516 DIQSDTLPYEELAGI
+516 DIHSDSLPYEELAGI

-570 EKDIRHGKITVPLY
+570 EHAIRGGRISVPLY
-584 RASYIDSVLTSHNSD
+584 RASYIDAVLTSHNSD

-626 DALKPILRDYQKTG
+626 DAMKPILRDYQKTG

-669 TLLEHTRIEAISGNI
+669 TLLEHARLEAISKTV
-684 DASEALDS
+684 DLTDTASHTAC
-692 PDDADSS
+692 PP
-699 MTISASEQA
+699 
-708 HPVSL
+708 PVSL
-713 IICPSSLVYNWDSEI
+713 IVCPSSLVYNWDSEI
-728 EHFAPQLKTLLIIG
+728 EHFAPNLKTLLITG
-742 TAQERRELLTHYSDY
+742 TAQERQELLTHYADY

-772 CYDNLRFRYQIIDE
+772 SYDNLHFHYQIIDE

-844 ELEQPIVEDKDMIAA
+844 ELEQPIVENKDQIAA

-896 EQHKLYNANA
+896 EQNKLYTANT
-906 LKLQKDLEKQSD
+906 LKLQKDLEQQSD

-929 SELTKLRQLCCDPSL
+929 AELTKLRQLCCDPSL

-958 CIQLIQNAMA
+958 CIQLIENAMA

-982 LDIIERRLK
+982 LDVIERRLK

-1009 TRLVSAF
+1009 TRLVNAF
-1016 NENKVPVFLISLK
+1016 NENKIPVFLISLK

-1067 KHTVT
+1067 THTVT

-1092 KKALSDQILS
+1092 KKTLSDQILS
-1102 EEGVTASHL
+1102 EKGVTASQL
-1111 TRDDLLQILQN
+1111 TKEELLKLLQN

>member
-36 DMNTLTDTPMIT
+36 DINTLTGTPMIT

-63 SIDEDESRIIGSLCS
+63 SIDEDESQIVGSLCS
-78 CPDFYQSQGLCCHC
+78 CSDFYQSEGLCCHC

-97 KYISRRHLQTS
+97 KYISRRHIQIS
-108 FSVKNQNRI
+108 FPAKKQNRI

-123 SYIQQSTR
+123 SYIHQSSGTHY
-131 SPYSAE
+131 PAE
-137 ALESRGMIEL
+137 ASETKVLIEL

-155 NKLSVDFKIGTSK
+155 HKLSVDFKIGTGK

-173 DLLEFARLVREH
+173 DLLEFARLIRQG

-199 PEAFASDSRELLNF
+199 PEAFTTESRSMLAF

-225 HYVQDSTYRFQTMKA
+225 HCVQDSTYRFQTMKA
-240 LRFLPLSPTAIDT
+240 LRYLPLSPTAVDM
-253 FLNLMLG
+253 FLNMMIG
-260 RSLQF
+260 HTLQF
-265 QLDDRS
+265 DLDDHIRPIYV
-271 QTIHVVDGD
+271 TDGN
-280 PSLSLELKSEG
+280 PELTLELKAE
-291 TDSYHLTIENCLI
+291 DSDTYHLTIEDCLI
-304 ISGAHHFWILKDK
+304 LSGAQTFWILKDK
-317 KLYKCSDA
+317 ILYRCSEA
-325 FKRDMQ
+325 FKKDMQ

-361 HLEAHTDFHAEG
+361 HLEAHTDFHTEG
-373 IDLSSYEPP
+373 VDLTDYEPP

-395 NIISCTAYARYND
+395 NIISCTAYARYGE

-419 EDGFRDAA
+419 EDGFRDAS
-427 MENKILT
+427 MESRILT
-434 AIQTYFRPVLSSEY
+434 AIQTYFQPAAVSGNEDSPVA
-448 EDQHLPDVD
+448 DA
-457 GDFVISHDDPSAFLF
+457 DFIISHDDQAAFLF

-487 ISSNMKRIRILSAPK
+487 ISSNMKRIRILSAPR

-516 DIQSDTLPYEELAGI
+516 DIHSDSLPYEELAGI

-570 EKDIRHGKITVPLY
+570 EQAIRGGRISVPLY
-584 RASYIDSVLTSHNSD
+584 RASYIDAVLTSHNSD

-626 DALKPILRDYQKTG
+626 DAMKPILRDYQKTG

-669 TLLEHTRIEAISGNI
+669 TLLEHARLEAISKTV
-684 DASEALDS
+684 DLTDTASHTAC
-692 PDDADSS
+692 PP
-699 MTISASEQA
+699 
-708 HPVSL
+708 PVSL
-713 IICPSSLVYNWDSEI
+713 IVCPSSLVYNWDSEI
-728 EHFAPQLKTLLIIG
+728 EHFAPNLKTLLITG
-742 TAQERRELLTHYSDY
+742 TAQERQELLTHYADY

-772 CYDNLRFRYQIIDE
+772 SYDNLHFHYQIIDE

-844 ELEQPIVEDKDMIAA
+844 ELEQPIVENKDQIAA

-896 EQHKLYNANA
+896 EQNKLYTANT
-906 LKLQKDLEKQSD
+906 LKLQKNLEQQSD

-929 SELTKLRQLCCDPSL
+929 AELTKLRQLCCDPSL

-958 CIQLIQNAMA
+958 CIQLIENAMA

-982 LDIIERRLK
+982 LDVIERRLK

-1009 TRLVSAF
+1009 TRLVNAF
-1016 NENKVPVFLISLK
+1016 NENKIPVFLISLK

-1067 KHTVT
+1067 THTVT

-1102 EEGVTASHL
+1102 EEGVTASQL
-1111 TRDDLLQILQN
+1111 TKEELLKLLQN

>member
-36 DMNTLTDTPMIT
+36 DINTLTDTPMIT

-63 SIDEDESRIIGSLCS
+63 SIDEDENQIVGSLCS
-78 CPDFYQSQGLCCHC
+78 CSDFYQSEGLCCHC

-97 KYISRRHLQTS
+97 KYISRRHIQTS
-108 FSVKNQNRI
+108 FPSKKQNRI

-123 SYIQQSTR
+123 SYIHQS
-131 SPYSAE
+131 SGSHYPAE
-137 ALESRGMIEL
+137 ASETKVLIEL
-147 EPILHKQY
+147 EPILHNQY
-155 NKLSVDFKIGTSK
+155 HKLSVDFKIGTSK

-173 DLLEFARLVREH
+173 DLLEFARLIRQG

-199 PEAFASDSRELLNF
+199 PEAFTTESRNMLAF

-225 HYVQDSTYRFQTMKA
+225 HCVQDSTYRFQTMKA
-240 LRFLPLSPTAIDT
+240 LRYLPLSPTAVDM
-253 FLNLMLG
+253 FLNMMIG
-260 RSLQF
+260 HTLQF
-265 QLDDRS
+265 DLDDHIRPIYV
-271 QTIHVVDGD
+271 TDGD
-280 PSLSLELKSEG
+280 PELTLELKAE
-291 TDSYHLTIENCLI
+291 DSDTYHLTIEDCLI
-304 ISGAHHFWILKDK
+304 LSGARTFWILKDK
-317 KLYKCSDA
+317 ILYRCSEA
-325 FKRDMQ
+325 FKKDMQ

-361 HLEAHTDFHAEG
+361 HLEAHTDFHTEG
-373 IDLSSYEPP
+373 VDLTDYEPP

-395 NIISCTAYARYND
+395 NIISCTAYARYGE

-427 MENKILT
+427 MENRILT
-434 AIQTYFRPVLSSEY
+434 AIQTYFQPAAVSGNEDSPVA
-448 EDQHLPDVD
+448 DA
-457 GDFVISHDDPSAFLF
+457 DFIISHDDQAAFLF

-487 ISSNMKRIRILSAPK
+487 ISSNMKRIRILSAPR

-516 DIQSDTLPYEELAGI
+516 DIHSDSLPYEELAGI

-570 EKDIRHGKITVPLY
+570 EQAIRGGRISVPLY
-584 RASYIDSVLTSHNSD
+584 RASYIDAVLTSHNSD

-626 DALKPILRDYQKTG
+626 DAMKPILRDYQKTG

-669 TLLEHTRIEAISGNI
+669 TLLEHARLEAISKTV
-684 DASEALDS
+684 DLTDTASHTAC
-692 PDDADSS
+692 PP
-699 MTISASEQA
+699 
-708 HPVSL
+708 PVSL
-713 IICPSSLVYNWDSEI
+713 IVCPSSLVYNWDSEI
-728 EHFAPQLKTLLIIG
+728 EHFAPNLKTLLITG
-742 TAQERRELLTHYSDY
+742 TAQERQELLTHYADY

-772 CYDNLRFRYQIIDE
+772 RYDNLHFHYQIIDE

-844 ELEQPIVEDKDMIAA
+844 ELEQPIVENKDQIAA

-896 EQHKLYNANA
+896 EQNKLYTANT
-906 LKLQKDLEKQSD
+906 LKLQKDLEQQSD

-929 SELTKLRQLCCDPSL
+929 AELTKLRQLCCDPSL

-958 CIQLIQNAMA
+958 CIQLIENAMA

-982 LDIIERRLK
+982 LDVIERRLK

-1009 TRLVSAF
+1009 TRLVNAF
-1016 NENKVPVFLISLK
+1016 NENKIPVFLISLK

-1067 KHTVT
+1067 THTVT

-1102 EEGVTASHL
+1102 EEGVTASQL
-1111 TRDDLLQILQN
+1111 TKEELLKLLQN

>member
-1 MAITRMTVIK
+1 MAITRMTVIN
-11 ASSDADYRKGQ
+11 ASTDANYRKGQ

-36 DMNTLTDTPMIT
+36 DINTLTDTPMIT

-63 SIDEDESRIIGSLCS
+63 SIDEDESQIVGSLCS
-78 CPDFYQSQGLCCHC
+78 CSDFYQSDGLCCHC

-97 KYISRRHLQTS
+97 KYISRRHIQTS
-108 FSVKNQNRI
+108 FPSKKQNRI

-123 SYIQQSTR
+123 SYIHQS
-131 SPYSAE
+131 SGSHYPAE
-137 ALESRGMIEL
+137 ASETKVLIEL

-155 NKLSVDFKIGTSK
+155 HKLSVDFKIGTGK

-173 DLLEFARLVREH
+173 DLLEFARLIRQG

-199 PEAFASDSRELLNF
+199 PEAFTSESRSMLAF

-240 LRFLPLSPTAIDT
+240 LRFLPLSPTAVDM
-253 FLNLMLG
+253 FLNMMIG
-260 RSLQF
+260 HTLQF
-265 QLDDRS
+265 DLDDHIRPIYV
-271 QTIHVVDGD
+271 TDGD
-280 PSLSLELKSEG
+280 PELTLELKAE
-291 TDSYHLTIENCLI
+291 DSDTYHLTIEDCLI
-304 ISGAHHFWILKDK
+304 LSGARTFWILKDK
-317 KLYKCSDA
+317 ILYRCSEA
-325 FKRDMQ
+325 FKKDMQ

-361 HLEAHTDFHAEG
+361 HLEAHTDFHTEG
-373 IDLSSYEPP
+373 VDLTGYEPL

-395 NIISCTAYARYND
+395 NIISCTAYARYGE

-427 MENKILT
+427 MENRILT
-434 AIQTYFRPVLSSEY
+434 AIQTYFQPAAVSVNEDSPVA
-448 EDQHLPDVD
+448 DA
-457 GDFVISHDDPSAFLF
+457 DFIISHDDQAAFLF

-507 SVSNGLLEI
+507 SVSKGLLEI
-516 DIQSDTLPYEELAGI
+516 DIQSDSLPYNELAGI

-570 EKDIRHGKITVPLY
+570 EQDIRDGRISVPLY
-584 RASYIDSVLTSHNSD
+584 RASYIDAVLTSHNSD
-599 IQSHRDRYF
+599 MQSHRDRYF

-626 DALKPILRDYQKTG
+626 DAMKPILRDYQKTG

-669 TLLEHTRIEAISGNI
+669 TLLEHARLEAISKTI
-684 DASEALDS
+684 DLTETASHTAC
-692 PDDADSS
+692 PP
-699 MTISASEQA
+699 
-708 HPVSL
+708 PVNL
-713 IICPSSLVYNWDSEI
+713 IVCPSSLVYNWDSEI
-728 EHFAPQLKTLLIIG
+728 EHFAPNLKTLLITG
-742 TAQERRELLTHYSDY
+742 TAQERQELLTHYADY

-772 CYDNLRFRYQIIDE
+772 SYDNLHFHYQIIDE

-844 ELEQPIVEDKDMIAA
+844 ELEQPIVENKDQIAA

-896 EQHKLYNANA
+896 EQNKLYTANA
-906 LKLQKDLEKQSD
+906 LKLQKDLEQQSD

-929 SELTKLRQLCCDPSL
+929 AELTKLRQLCCDPSL

-958 CIQLIQNAMA
+958 CIQLIENAMA

-982 LDIIERRLK
+982 LDVIERRLK
-991 AERILYYRLDGST
+991 TEHILYYRLDGST

-1009 TRLVSAF
+1009 TRLVNAF
-1016 NENKVPVFLISLK
+1016 NENKIPVFLISLK

-1067 KHTVT
+1067 THTVT

-1102 EEGVTASHL
+1102 EEGVTASQL
-1111 TRDDLLQILQN
+1111 TKEELLQILQN

>member
-11 ASSDADYRKGQ
+11 ASTDADYRKGQ

-36 DMNTLTDTPMIT
+36 DINTLTGTPMIT

-63 SIDEDESRIIGSLCS
+63 SIDEDENQIVGSLCS
-78 CPDFYQSQGLCCHC
+78 CSDFYQSEGLCCHC

-97 KYISRRHLQTS
+97 KYISRRHIQTS
-108 FSVKNQNRI
+108 FPAKKQNRI

-123 SYIQQSTR
+123 SYIHQSSGTHY
-131 SPYSAE
+131 PAE
-137 ALESRGMIEL
+137 ASETKVLIEL

-155 NKLSVDFKIGTSK
+155 HKLSVDFKIGTGK

-173 DLLEFARLVREH
+173 DLLEFARLIH
-185 ELFQYG
+185 QGELFQYG

-199 PEAFASDSRELLNF
+199 PEAFTTESRNMLAF

-225 HYVQDSTYRFQTMKA
+225 HCVQDSTYRFQTMKA
-240 LRFLPLSPTAIDT
+240 LRYLPLSPTAVDM
-253 FLNLMLG
+253 FLNMMIG
-260 RSLQF
+260 HTLQF
-265 QLDDRS
+265 DLDNHIRPIYV
-271 QTIHVVDGD
+271 TDGD
-280 PSLSLELKSEG
+280 PELTLELKAE
-291 TDSYHLTIENCLI
+291 DSDTYHLTIEDCLI
-304 ISGAHHFWILKDK
+304 LSGARTFWILKDK
-317 KLYKCSDA
+317 ILYRCSEA
-325 FKRDMQ
+325 FKKDMQ

-361 HLEAHTDFHAEG
+361 HLEAHTDFHTEG
-373 IDLSSYEPP
+373 VDLTDYEPP

-395 NIISCTAYARYND
+395 NIISCTAYARYGE

-419 EDGFRDAA
+419 EDGFRDAS
-427 MENKILT
+427 MENRILT
-434 AIQTYFRPVLSSEY
+434 AIQTYFQPAAISGNEDSPVA
-448 EDQHLPDVD
+448 DA
-457 GDFVISHDDPSAFLF
+457 DFIISHDDQAAFLF

-487 ISSNMKRIRILSAPK
+487 ISSNMKRIRILSAPR

-516 DIQSDTLPYEELAGI
+516 DVHSDSLPYEELAGI

-570 EKDIRHGKITVPLY
+570 EQAIRGGRISVPLY
-584 RASYIDSVLTSHNSD
+584 RASYIDAVLTSHNSD

-626 DALKPILRDYQKTG
+626 DAMKPILRDYQKTG

-669 TLLEHTRIEAISGNI
+669 TLLEHARLEAISKTV
-684 DASEALDS
+684 DLTDTASHTAC
-692 PDDADSS
+692 PP
-699 MTISASEQA
+699 
-708 HPVSL
+708 PVSL
-713 IICPSSLVYNWDSEI
+713 IVCPSSLVYNWDSEI
-728 EHFAPQLKTLLIIG
+728 EHFAPNLKTLLITG
-742 TAQERRELLTHYSDY
+742 TAQERQELLTHYADY

-772 CYDNLRFRYQIIDE
+772 SYDNLHFHYQIIDE

-844 ELEQPIVEDKDMIAA
+844 ELEQPIVENKDQIAA

-896 EQHKLYNANA
+896 EQNKLYTANT
-906 LKLQKDLEKQSD
+906 LKLQKDLEQQSD

-929 SELTKLRQLCCDPSL
+929 AELTKLRQLCCDPSL

-958 CIQLIQNAMA
+958 CIQLIENAMA

-982 LDIIERRLK
+982 LDVIERRLK

-1009 TRLVSAF
+1009 TRLVNAF
-1016 NENKVPVFLISLK
+1016 NENKIPVFLISLK

-1067 KHTVT
+1067 THTVT

-1092 KKALSDQILS
+1092 KKTLSDQILS
-1102 EEGVTASHL
+1102 EKGVTASQL
-1111 TRDDLLQILQN
+1111 TKEELLQILQN

>member
-11 ASSDADYRKGQ
+11 ASTDADYRKGQ

-36 DMNTLTDTPMIT
+36 DINTLTGTPMIT

-63 SIDEDESRIIGSLCS
+63 SIDEDENQIIGSLCS
-78 CPDFYQSQGLCCHC
+78 CSDFYQSEGLCCHC

-97 KYISRRHLQTS
+97 KYISRRHIQTS
-108 FSVKNQNRI
+108 FPAKKQNRI

-123 SYIQQSTR
+123 SYIHQS
-131 SPYSAE
+131 SGSHYPAE
-137 ALESRGMIEL
+137 ASETKVLIEL
-147 EPILHKQY
+147 EPILHNQY
-155 NKLSVDFKIGTSK
+155 HKLSVDFKIGTSK

-173 DLLEFARLVREH
+173 DLLEFARLIRQG

-199 PEAFASDSRELLNF
+199 PEAFTTESRNMLAF

-225 HYVQDSTYRFQTMKA
+225 HCVQDSTYRFQTMKA
-240 LRFLPLSPTAIDT
+240 LRYLPLSPTAVDM
-253 FLNLMLG
+253 FLNMMIGHTLL
-260 RSLQF
+260 F
-265 QLDDRS
+265 DLDDHIRPIYV
-271 QTIHVVDGD
+271 TDGD
-280 PSLSLELKSEG
+280 PELTLELKAE
-291 TDSYHLTIENCLI
+291 DSDTYHLTIEDCLI
-304 ISGAHHFWILKDK
+304 LSVARTFWILKDK
-317 KLYKCSDA
+317 ILYRCSEA
-325 FKRDMQ
+325 FKKDMQ

-361 HLEAHTDFHAEG
+361 HLEAHTDFHTEG
-373 IDLSSYEPP
+373 VDLTDYEPP

-395 NIISCTAYARYND
+395 NIISCTAYARYGE

-427 MENKILT
+427 MENRILT
-434 AIQTYFRPVLSSEY
+434 AIQTYFQPAAVSGNEDSPVA
-448 EDQHLPDVD
+448 DA
-457 GDFVISHDDPSAFLF
+457 DFIISHDDQAAFLF

-487 ISSNMKRIRILSAPK
+487 ISSNMKRIRILSAPR

-516 DIQSDTLPYEELAGI
+516 DIHSDSLPYEELAGI

-570 EKDIRHGKITVPLY
+570 EQAIRGGRISVPLY
-584 RASYIDSVLTSHNSD
+584 RASYIDAVLTSHNSD

-626 DALKPILRDYQKTG
+626 DAMKPILRDYQKTG

-669 TLLEHTRIEAISGNI
+669 TLLEHARLEAISKTV
-684 DASEALDS
+684 DLTDTASHTAC
-692 PDDADSS
+692 PP
-699 MTISASEQA
+699 
-708 HPVSL
+708 PVSL
-713 IICPSSLVYNWDSEI
+713 IVCPSSLVYNWDSEI
-728 EHFAPQLKTLLIIG
+728 EHFAPNLKTLLITG
-742 TAQERRELLTHYSDY
+742 TAQERQELLTHYADY

-772 CYDNLRFRYQIIDE
+772 RYDNLHFHYQIIDE

-844 ELEQPIVEDKDMIAA
+844 ELEQPIVENKDQIAA

-896 EQHKLYNANA
+896 EQNKLYTANT
-906 LKLQKDLEKQSD
+906 LKLQKDLEQQSD

-929 SELTKLRQLCCDPSL
+929 AELTKLRQLCCDPSL

-958 CIQLIQNAMA
+958 CIQLIENAMA

-982 LDIIERRLK
+982 LDVIERRLK

-1009 TRLVSAF
+1009 TRLVNAF
-1016 NENKVPVFLISLK
+1016 NENKIPVFLISLK

-1067 KHTVT
+1067 THTVT

-1102 EEGVTASHL
+1102 EEGVTASQL
-1111 TRDDLLQILQN
+1111 TKEELLKLLQN

>member
-36 DMNTLTDTPMIT
+36 DINTLTDTPMIT

-63 SIDEDESRIIGSLCS
+63 SIDEDESQIVGSLCS
-78 CPDFYQSQGLCCHC
+78 CSDFYQSEGLCCHC

-97 KYISRRHLQTS
+97 KYISRRHIQTS
-108 FSVKNQNRI
+108 FPSKKQNRI

-123 SYIQQSTR
+123 SYIHQS
-131 SPYSAE
+131 SGSHYPAE
-137 ALESRGMIEL
+137 ASETKVLIEL

-155 NKLSVDFKIGTSK
+155 HKLSVDFKIGTGK

-173 DLLEFARLVREH
+173 DLLEFARLIRQG

-199 PEAFASDSRELLNF
+199 PEAFTTESRNMLAF

-225 HYVQDSTYRFQTMKA
+225 HCVQDSTYRFQTMKA
-240 LRFLPLSPTAIDT
+240 LRYLPLSPTAVDM
-253 FLNLMLG
+253 FLNMMIG
-260 RSLQF
+260 HTLQF
-265 QLDDRS
+265 DLDDHIRPIYV
-271 QTIHVVDGD
+271 TDGD
-280 PSLSLELKSEG
+280 PELTLELKAEDND
-291 TDSYHLTIENCLI
+291 TYHLTIEDCLI
-304 ISGAHHFWILKDK
+304 LSGARTFWILKDK
-317 KLYKCSDA
+317 ILYRCSEA
-325 FKRDMQ
+325 FKKDMQ

-361 HLEAHTDFHAEG
+361 HLEAHTDFHTEG
-373 IDLSSYEPP
+373 VDLTDYEPP

-395 NIISCTAYARYND
+395 NIISCTAYARYGE

-427 MENKILT
+427 MENRILT
-434 AIQTYFRPVLSSEY
+434 AIQTYFQPAAVSGNEDSPVA
-448 EDQHLPDVD
+448 DA
-457 GDFVISHDDPSAFLF
+457 DFIISHDDQAAFLF

-487 ISSNMKRIRILSAPK
+487 ISSNMKRIRILSAPR

-516 DIQSDTLPYEELAGI
+516 DIHSDSLPYEELAGI

-570 EKDIRHGKITVPLY
+570 EQTIRGGRISVPLY
-584 RASYIDSVLTSHNSD
+584 RASYIDAVLTSHNSD

-626 DALKPILRDYQKTG
+626 DAMKPILRDYQKTG

-669 TLLEHTRIEAISGNI
+669 TLLEHARLEAISKTV
-684 DASEALDS
+684 DLTDTASHTAC
-692 PDDADSS
+692 PP
-699 MTISASEQA
+699 
-708 HPVSL
+708 PVSL
-713 IICPSSLVYNWDSEI
+713 IVCPSSLVYNWDSEI
-728 EHFAPQLKTLLIIG
+728 EHFAPNLKTLLITG
-742 TAQERRELLTHYSDY
+742 TAQERQELLTHYADY

-772 CYDNLRFRYQIIDE
+772 SYDNLHFHYQIIDE

-844 ELEQPIVEDKDMIAA
+844 ELEQPIVENKDQIAA

-896 EQHKLYNANA
+896 EQNKLYTANT
-906 LKLQKDLEKQSD
+906 LKLQKDLEQQSD

-929 SELTKLRQLCCDPSL
+929 AELTKLRQLCCDPSL

-958 CIQLIQNAMA
+958 CIQLIENAMA

-982 LDIIERRLK
+982 LDVIERRLK

-1009 TRLVSAF
+1009 TRLVNAF
-1016 NENKVPVFLISLK
+1016 NETKIPVFLISLK

-1067 KHTVT
+1067 THTVT

-1102 EEGVTASHL
+1102 EEGVTASQL
-1111 TRDDLLQILQN
+1111 TKEELLKLLQN

>member
-36 DMNTLTDTPMIT
+36 DINTLTGTPMIT

-63 SIDEDESRIIGSLCS
+63 SIDEDESQIVGSLCS
-78 CPDFYQSQGLCCHC
+78 CSDFYQSEGLCCHC

-97 KYISRRHLQTS
+97 KYISRRHIQIS
-108 FSVKNQNRI
+108 FPAKKQNRI

-123 SYIQQSTR
+123 SYIHQSSGTHY
-131 SPYSAE
+131 PAE
-137 ALESRGMIEL
+137 ASETKVLIEL

-155 NKLSVDFKIGTSK
+155 HKLSVDFKIGTGK

-173 DLLEFARLVREH
+173 DLLEFARLIRQG

-199 PEAFASDSRELLNF
+199 PEAFTTESRNMLAF

-225 HYVQDSTYRFQTMKA
+225 HCVQDSTYRFQTMKA
-240 LRFLPLSPTAIDT
+240 LRYLPLSPTAVDM
-253 FLNLMLG
+253 FLNMMIG
-260 RSLQF
+260 HTLQF
-265 QLDDRS
+265 DLDDHIRPIYV
-271 QTIHVVDGD
+271 TDGD
-280 PSLSLELKSEG
+280 PELTLELKAE
-291 TDSYHLTIENCLI
+291 DSDTYHLTIEDCLI
-304 ISGAHHFWILKDK
+304 LSGARTFWILKDK
-317 KLYKCSDA
+317 ILYRCSEA
-325 FKRDMQ
+325 FKKDMQ
-331 PYLTELNRQKVR
+331 PYLTELNRQKIR

-361 HLEAHTDFHAEG
+361 HLEAHTDFHTEG
-373 IDLSSYEPP
+373 VDLTDYEPP

-395 NIISCTAYARYND
+395 NIISCTAYARYGE

-419 EDGFRDAA
+419 EDGFRDAS
-427 MENKILT
+427 MENRILT
-434 AIQTYFRPVLSSEY
+434 AIQTYFQPAAISGNEDSPVA
-448 EDQHLPDVD
+448 DA
-457 GDFVISHDDPSAFLF
+457 DFIISHDDQAAFLF

-487 ISSNMKRIRILSAPK
+487 ISSNMKRIRILSAPR

-516 DIQSDTLPYEELAGI
+516 DIHSDSLPYEELAGI

-570 EKDIRHGKITVPLY
+570 EQAIRGGRISVPLY
-584 RASYIDSVLTSHNSD
+584 RASYIDAVLTSHNSD

-626 DALKPILRDYQKTG
+626 DTMKPILRDYQKIG

-669 TLLEHTRIEAISGNI
+669 TLLEHARLEAISKTV
-684 DASEALDS
+684 DLTDTASHTAC
-692 PDDADSS
+692 PP
-699 MTISASEQA
+699 
-708 HPVSL
+708 PVSL
-713 IICPSSLVYNWDSEI
+713 IVCPSSLVYNWDSEI
-728 EHFAPQLKTLLIIG
+728 EHFAPNLKTLLITG
-742 TAQERRELLTHYSDY
+742 TAQERQELLTHYADY

-772 CYDNLRFRYQIIDE
+772 SYDNLHFHFQIIDE

-844 ELEQPIVEDKDMIAA
+844 ELEQPIVENKDQIAA

-896 EQHKLYNANA
+896 EQNKLYTANT
-906 LKLQKDLEKQSD
+906 LKLQKDLEQQSD

-929 SELTKLRQLCCDPSL
+929 AELTKLRQLCCDPSL

-958 CIQLIQNAMA
+958 CIQLIENAMA

-982 LDIIERRLK
+982 LDVIERRLK
-991 AERILYYRLDGST
+991 SERILYYRLDGST

-1009 TRLVSAF
+1009 TRLVNAF
-1016 NENKVPVFLISLK
+1016 NENKIPVFLISLK

-1067 KHTVT
+1067 THTVT

-1092 KKALSDQILS
+1092 KKTLSDQILS
-1102 EEGVTASHL
+1102 EKGVTASQL
-1111 TRDDLLQILQN
+1111 TKEELLKLLQN

>member
-11 ASSDADYRKGQ
+11 ASTDADYRKGQ

-36 DMNTLTDTPMIT
+36 DINTLTGTPMIT

-63 SIDEDESRIIGSLCS
+63 SIDEDESQIVGSLCS
-78 CPDFYQSQGLCCHC
+78 CSDFYQSEGLCCHC

-97 KYISRRHLQTS
+97 KYISRRHIQIS
-108 FSVKNQNRI
+108 FPAKKQNRI

-123 SYIQQSTR
+123 SYIHQSSGTHY
-131 SPYSAE
+131 PAE
-137 ALESRGMIEL
+137 AAETKVLIEL

-155 NKLSVDFKIGTSK
+155 HKLSVDFKIGTGK

-173 DLLEFARLVREH
+173 DLLEFARLIRQG

-199 PEAFASDSRELLNF
+199 PEAFTTESRNMLAF

-225 HYVQDSTYRFQTMKA
+225 HCVQDSTYRFQTMKA
-240 LRFLPLSPTAIDT
+240 LRYLPLSPTAVDM
-253 FLNLMLG
+253 FLNMMIG
-260 RSLQF
+260 HTLQF
-265 QLDDRS
+265 DLDDHIRPIYV
-271 QTIHVVDGD
+271 TDGD
-280 PSLSLELKSEG
+280 PELTLELKAE
-291 TDSYHLTIENCLI
+291 DSDTYHLTIEDCLI
-304 ISGAHHFWILKDK
+304 LSGARTFWILKDK
-317 KLYKCSDA
+317 ILYRCSEA
-325 FKRDMQ
+325 FKKDMQ
-331 PYLTELNRQKVR
+331 PYLTELNRQKIR

-361 HLEAHTDFHAEG
+361 HLEAHTDFHTEG
-373 IDLSSYEPP
+373 VDLTDYEPP

-395 NIISCTAYARYND
+395 NIISCTAYARYGE

-427 MENKILT
+427 MENRILT
-434 AIQTYFRPVLSSEY
+434 AIQTYFQPAAVSGNEDSPVA
-448 EDQHLPDVD
+448 DA
-457 GDFVISHDDPSAFLF
+457 DFIISHDDQAAFLF

-487 ISSNMKRIRILSAPK
+487 ISSNMKRIRILSAPR

-516 DIQSDTLPYEELAGI
+516 DIHSDSLPYEELAGI

-570 EKDIRHGKITVPLY
+570 EQAIRGGRISVPLY
-584 RASYIDSVLTSHNSD
+584 RASYIDAVLTSHNSD

-626 DALKPILRDYQKTG
+626 DAMKPILRDYQKTG

-669 TLLEHTRIEAISGNI
+669 TLLEHARLEAISKTV
-684 DASEALDS
+684 DLTDTASHTAC
-692 PDDADSS
+692 PP
-699 MTISASEQA
+699 
-708 HPVSL
+708 PVSL
-713 IICPSSLVYNWDSEI
+713 IVCPSSLVYNWDSEI
-728 EHFAPQLKTLLIIG
+728 EHFAPNLKTLLITG
-742 TAQERRELLTHYSDY
+742 TAQERQELLTHYADY

-772 CYDNLRFRYQIIDE
+772 SYDNLHFHYQIIDE

-795 QAARSVCSIHSVT
+795 QAARSVCNIHSVT

-844 ELEQPIVEDKDMIAA
+844 ELEQPIVENKDQIAA

-896 EQHKLYNANA
+896 EQNKLYTANT
-906 LKLQKDLEKQSD
+906 LKLQKDLEQQSD

-929 SELTKLRQLCCDPSL
+929 AELTKLRQLCCDPSL

-958 CIQLIQNAMA
+958 CIQLIENAMA

-982 LDIIERRLK
+982 LDVIERRLK

-1009 TRLVSAF
+1009 TRLVNAF
-1016 NENKVPVFLISLK
+1016 NENKIPVFLISLK

-1067 KHTVT
+1067 THTVT

-1092 KKALSDQILS
+1092 KKALSDQI
-1102 EEGVTASHL
+1102 GRAHV
-1111 TRDDLLQILQN
+1111 

>member
-36 DMNTLTDTPMIT
+36 DINTLTGTPMIT

-63 SIDEDESRIIGSLCS
+63 SIDEDESQIVGSLCS
-78 CPDFYQSQGLCCHC
+78 CSDFYQSEGLCCHC

-97 KYISRRHLQTS
+97 KYISRRHIQTS
-108 FSVKNQNRI
+108 FPAKKQNRI

-123 SYIQQSTR
+123 SYIHQSSGTHY
-131 SPYSAE
+131 PAE
-137 ALESRGMIEL
+137 ASETKVLIEL

-155 NKLSVDFKIGTSK
+155 HKLSVDFKIGTGK

-173 DLLEFARLVREH
+173 DLLEFARLIRQG

-199 PEAFASDSRELLNF
+199 PEAFTTESRNMLAF

-225 HYVQDSTYRFQTMKA
+225 HCVQDSTYRFQTMKA
-240 LRFLPLSPTAIDT
+240 LRYLPLSPTAVDM
-253 FLNLMLG
+253 FLNMMIG
-260 RSLQF
+260 HTLQF
-265 QLDDRS
+265 DLDDHIRPIYV
-271 QTIHVVDGD
+271 TDGD
-280 PSLSLELKSEG
+280 PELTLELKAE
-291 TDSYHLTIENCLI
+291 DSDTYHLTIEDCLI
-304 ISGAHHFWILKDK
+304 LSGARTFWILKDK
-317 KLYKCSDA
+317 ILYRCSEA
-325 FKRDMQ
+325 FKKDMQ

-361 HLEAHTDFHAEG
+361 HLEAHTDFHTEG
-373 IDLSSYEPP
+373 VDLTDYEPP

-395 NIISCTAYARYND
+395 NIISCTAYARYGE

-419 EDGFRDAA
+419 EDGFRDAS
-427 MENKILT
+427 MENRILT
-434 AIQTYFRPVLSSEY
+434 AIQTYFQPAAVSGNEDSPVA
-448 EDQHLPDVD
+448 DA
-457 GDFVISHDDPSAFLF
+457 DFIISHDDQAAFLF

-487 ISSNMKRIRILSAPK
+487 ISSNMKRIRILSAPR

-516 DIQSDTLPYEELAGI
+516 DVHSDSLPYEELAGI

-570 EKDIRHGKITVPLY
+570 EQAIRGGRISVPLY
-584 RASYIDSVLTSHNSD
+584 RASYIDAVLTSHNSD

-626 DALKPILRDYQKTG
+626 DAMKPILRDYQKTG

-669 TLLEHTRIEAISGNI
+669 TLLEHARLEAISKTV
-684 DASEALDS
+684 DLTDTASHTAC
-692 PDDADSS
+692 PP
-699 MTISASEQA
+699 
-708 HPVSL
+708 PVSL
-713 IICPSSLVYNWDSEI
+713 IVCPSSLVYNWDSEI
-728 EHFAPQLKTLLIIG
+728 EHFAPNLKTLLITG
-742 TAQERRELLTHYSDY
+742 TAQERQELLTHYADY

-772 CYDNLRFRYQIIDE
+772 RYDNLHFHYQIIDE

-844 ELEQPIVEDKDMIAA
+844 ELEQPIVENKDQIAA

-896 EQHKLYNANA
+896 EQNKLYTANT
-906 LKLQKDLEKQSD
+906 LKLQKDLEQQSD

-929 SELTKLRQLCCDPSL
+929 AELTKLRQLCCDPSL

-958 CIQLIQNAMA
+958 CIQLIENAMA

-982 LDIIERRLK
+982 LDVIERRLK

-1009 TRLVSAF
+1009 TRLVNAF
-1016 NENKVPVFLISLK
+1016 NENKIPVFLISLK

-1067 KHTVT
+1067 THTVT

-1092 KKALSDQILS
+1092 KKTLSDQILS
-1102 EEGVTASHL
+1102 EKGVTASQL
-1111 TRDDLLQILQN
+1111 TKEELLKLLQN

>member
-36 DMNTLTDTPMIT
+36 DINTLTGTPMIT

-63 SIDEDESRIIGSLCS
+63 SIDEDESQIVGSLCS
-78 CPDFYQSQGLCCHC
+78 CSDFYQSEGLCCHC

-97 KYISRRHLQTS
+97 KYISRRHIQIS
-108 FSVKNQNRI
+108 FPAKKQNRI

-123 SYIQQSTR
+123 SYIHQSSGTHY
-131 SPYSAE
+131 PAE
-137 ALESRGMIEL
+137 ASETKVLIEL

-155 NKLSVDFKIGTSK
+155 HKLSVDFKIGTGK

-173 DLLEFARLVREH
+173 DLLEFARLIRQG

-199 PEAFASDSRELLNF
+199 PEAFTTESRNMLAF

-225 HYVQDSTYRFQTMKA
+225 HCVQDSTYRFQTMKA
-240 LRFLPLSPTAIDT
+240 LRYLPLSPTAVDM
-253 FLNLMLG
+253 FLNMMIG
-260 RSLQF
+260 HTLQF
-265 QLDDRS
+265 DLDDHIRPIYV
-271 QTIHVVDGD
+271 TDGD
-280 PSLSLELKSEG
+280 PELTLELKAE
-291 TDSYHLTIENCLI
+291 DSDTYHLTIEDCLI
-304 ISGAHHFWILKDK
+304 LSGARTFWILKDK
-317 KLYKCSDA
+317 ILYRCSEA
-325 FKRDMQ
+325 FKKDMQ
-331 PYLTELNRQKVR
+331 PYLTELNRQKIR

-361 HLEAHTDFHAEG
+361 HLEAHTDFHTEG
-373 IDLSSYEPP
+373 VDLTDYEPP

-395 NIISCTAYARYND
+395 NIISCTAYARYGE

-419 EDGFRDAA
+419 EDGFRDAS
-427 MENKILT
+427 MENRILT
-434 AIQTYFRPVLSSEY
+434 AIQTYFQPAAISGNEDSPVA
-448 EDQHLPDVD
+448 DA
-457 GDFVISHDDPSAFLF
+457 DFIISHDDQAAFLF

-487 ISSNMKRIRILSAPK
+487 ISSNMKRIRILSAPR

-516 DIQSDTLPYEELAGI
+516 DIHSDSLPYEELAGI

-570 EKDIRHGKITVPLY
+570 EQAIRGGRISVPLY
-584 RASYIDSVLTSHNSD
+584 RASYIDAVLTSHNSD

-626 DALKPILRDYQKTG
+626 DTMKPILRDYQKIG

-669 TLLEHTRIEAISGNI
+669 TLLEHARLEAISKTV
-684 DASEALDS
+684 DLTDTASHTAC
-692 PDDADSS
+692 PP
-699 MTISASEQA
+699 
-708 HPVSL
+708 PVSL
-713 IICPSSLVYNWDSEI
+713 IVCPSSLVYNWDSEI
-728 EHFAPQLKTLLIIG
+728 EHFAPNLKTLLITG
-742 TAQERRELLTHYSDY
+742 TAQERQELLTHYADY

-772 CYDNLRFRYQIIDE
+772 SYDNLHFHFQIIDE

-844 ELEQPIVEDKDMIAA
+844 ELEQPIVENKDQIAA

-896 EQHKLYNANA
+896 EQNKLYTANT
-906 LKLQKDLEKQSD
+906 LKLQKDLEQQSD

-929 SELTKLRQLCCDPSL
+929 AELTKLRQLCCDPSL

-958 CIQLIQNAMA
+958 CIQLIENAMA

-982 LDIIERRLK
+982 LDVIERRLK
-991 AERILYYRLDGST
+991 SERILYYRLDGST

-1009 TRLVSAF
+1009 TRLVNAF
-1016 NENKVPVFLISLK
+1016 NENKIPVFLISLK

-1053 AQNQAT
+1053 AQNQAP

-1067 KHTVT
+1067 THTVT
-1072 VYKLI
+1072 VYKLS

-1092 KKALSDQILS
+1092 KKTLSDQILS
-1102 EEGVTASHL
+1102 EKGVTASQL
-1111 TRDDLLQILQN
+1111 TKEELLKLLQN

>member
-36 DMNTLTDTPMIT
+36 DINTLTGTPMIT

-63 SIDEDESRIIGSLCS
+63 SIDEDESQIVGSLCS
-78 CPDFYQSQGLCCHC
+78 CSDFYQSEGLCCHC

-97 KYISRRHLQTS
+97 KYISRRHIQIS
-108 FSVKNQNRI
+108 FPAKKQNRI

-123 SYIQQSTR
+123 SYIHQS
-131 SPYSAE
+131 SGSHYPAE
-137 ALESRGMIEL
+137 ASETKVLIEL

-155 NKLSVDFKIGTSK
+155 HKLSVDFKIGTGK

-173 DLLEFARLVREH
+173 DLLEFARLIRQG

-199 PEAFASDSRELLNF
+199 PEAFTTESRNMLAF

-225 HYVQDSTYRFQTMKA
+225 HCVQDSTYRFQTMKA
-240 LRFLPLSPTAIDT
+240 LRYLPLSPTAVDM
-253 FLNLMLG
+253 FLNMMIG
-260 RSLQF
+260 HTLQF
-265 QLDDRS
+265 DLDDHIRPIYV
-271 QTIHVVDGD
+271 TDGD
-280 PSLSLELKSEG
+280 PELTLELKAE
-291 TDSYHLTIENCLI
+291 DSDTYHLTIEDCLI
-304 ISGAHHFWILKDK
+304 LSGARTFWILKDK
-317 KLYKCSDA
+317 ILYRCSEA
-325 FKRDMQ
+325 FKKDMQ
-331 PYLTELNRQKVR
+331 PYLTELNRQKIR

-361 HLEAHTDFHAEG
+361 HLEAHTDFHTEG
-373 IDLSSYEPP
+373 VDLTDYEPP

-395 NIISCTAYARYND
+395 NIISCTAYARYGE

-419 EDGFRDAA
+419 EDGFRDAS
-427 MENKILT
+427 MENRILT
-434 AIQTYFRPVLSSEY
+434 AIQTYFQPAAVSGNEDSPVA
-448 EDQHLPDVD
+448 DA
-457 GDFVISHDDPSAFLF
+457 DFIISHDDQAAFLF

-487 ISSNMKRIRILSAPK
+487 ISSNMKRIRILSAPR

-516 DIQSDTLPYEELAGI
+516 DIHSDSLPYEELAGI

-570 EKDIRHGKITVPLY
+570 EQAIRGGRISVPLY
-584 RASYIDSVLTSHNSD
+584 RASYIDAVLTSHNSD

-626 DALKPILRDYQKTG
+626 DAMKPILRDYQKTG

-669 TLLEHTRIEAISGNI
+669 TLLEHARLEAISKTV
-684 DASEALDS
+684 DLTDTASHTAC
-692 PDDADSS
+692 PP
-699 MTISASEQA
+699 
-708 HPVSL
+708 PVSL
-713 IICPSSLVYNWDSEI
+713 IVCPSSLVYNWDSEI
-728 EHFAPQLKTLLIIG
+728 EHFAPNLKTLLITG
-742 TAQERRELLTHYSDY
+742 TAQERQELLTHYADY

-772 CYDNLRFRYQIIDE
+772 SYDNLHFHFQIIDE

-844 ELEQPIVEDKDMIAA
+844 ELEQPIVENKDQIAA

-896 EQHKLYNANA
+896 EQNKLYTANT
-906 LKLQKDLEKQSD
+906 LKLQKDLEQQSD

-929 SELTKLRQLCCDPSL
+929 AELTKLRQLCCDPSL

-958 CIQLIQNAMA
+958 CIQLIENAMA

-982 LDIIERRLK
+982 LDVIERRLK

-1009 TRLVSAF
+1009 TRLVNAF
-1016 NENKVPVFLISLK
+1016 NENKIPVFLISLK

-1067 KHTVT
+1067 THTVT

-1102 EEGVTASHL
+1102 EEGVTASQL
-1111 TRDDLLQILQN
+1111 TKEELLKLLQN